1 MKKVLPVL
9 LAVVLM
15 LSLSVSAFAANLT
28 PSVNKTVV
36 KAGEAVTVTVTLD
49 KDIEKAISVSYKLR
63 YDANLFTVDTEN
75 YVSLCDGGEV
85 TVSEPKTDAKGTYVS
100 ISTMDTKSK
109 GQTLKAGDFVAVT
122 FTAKKDVTEQQATFT
137 AEYEN
142 SMDTSYGP
150 IAGMGAGP
158 AATVT
163 VTRDYSVTLPEGFNG
178 AATVGHG
185 EDYTFTAQQDPHY
198 DYSFTGST
206 MGGSDVTV
214 IDNGDG
220 SFKVSKVTGNLV
232 IVSNR
237 TAKTYT
243 VTVTGTGAAD
253 ATAAATAAY
262 ATDYTFTLNKDANY
276 DYTVA
281 VTIGGQSC
289 TPALAADGKTY
300 TIPGTSITGNIVI
313 HVTKTQKAP
322 TTTAISFTGSG
333 SGDVAG
339 GKSQTATNG
348 QDFTFTVDEKEGYT
362 YTVKLGNE
370 TLTKADGRYTIP
382 GAKLTGTALTVTVEK
397 TEKLPEI
404 MTTTISFTGS
414 GSGDV
419 AGDMSQTAENG
430 EDFTFTVDEKEGYTY
445 TVKLGNEILTKVN
458 GQYTIPGARLTGA
471 ALTVTVEKTEK
482 TPEITTTAIG
492 FVGSG
497 SGDVDGGKDQTAT
510 NGTDFTF
517 TVNEKEGYTYTV
529 KLDGETLTAN
539 ADGSCT
545 IPGAKI
551 TGTALTVTVEK
562 TGKLPEIT
570 TTTIGFTGSGSGDVA
585 GGTSQTAENGEDFT
599 FTVDEKEGYTYTVK
613 LGNEILTKANGKYTI
628 PGAKLTGTALTVT
641 VEKTAKLPE
650 ITTTTIGFVGSGSG
664 DVAGGTS
671 QTATNGTD
679 FTFTVDEKE
688 GYTYTVKLGNETLTK
703 TNGQYTIPGAK
714 LTGAA
719 LTVTV
724 EKTAK
729 TGEKPLPTPVGPKPE
744 KPEKPSE
751 PGTTE
756 PTEPGTTEPTKP
768 AHSFDDVPAGA
779 YYEEA
784 VAWAA
789 EKGITEG
796 TSATTFAPKALCT
809 RAQVVTFLWRAAGCP
824 EPQNAGSFA
833 DVMAGSYYAKAV
845 AWAIENG
852 ITGGTGDGMFSPDAV
867 CTRAQAVTFLY
878 RASAAPAVD
887 GSSSFSDV
895 DADAYYM
902 VAVRWAEQN
911 GITGGIGGGLFG
923 SDLDCTREQIVTF
936 IFRMMAD

>member
-15 LSLSVSAFAANLT
+15 LSLSVGVFAANLT

-36 KAGEAVTVTVTLD
+36 KAGETVTVALSLGE
-49 KDIEKAISVSYKLR
+49 DIGDVITIAYKL
-63 YDANLFTVDTEN
+63 YFDASLFDITSSESKVVGSTVTMSTVRTNATGSYVNL
-75 YVSLCDGGEV
+75 
-85 TVSEPKTDAKGTYVS
+85 
-100 ISTMDTKSK
+100 STMDTTSQ
-109 GQTLKAGDFVAVT
+109 GQTLKAGGFAEVT
-122 FTAKKDVTEQQATFT
+122 FTAKADATGQQASFT
-137 AEYEN
+137 AEFESCMLN
-142 SMDTSYGP
+142 DFTLVTH
-150 IAGMGAGP
+150 GAGP

-163 VTRDYSVTLPEGFNG
+163 VTRDYSVTLPEGFTG

-206 MGGSDVTV
+206 MGDSEVTV
-214 IDNGDG
+214 VNNGNG
-220 SFKVSKVTGNLV
+220 SFKVTGVTGNLV
-232 IVSNR
+232 IRSDR
-237 TAKTYT
+237 TPKTYT

-253 ATAAATAAY
+253 ATAAATADY
-262 ATDYTFTLNKDANY
+262 DTDYIFTLNKAEGY

-281 VTIGGQSC
+281 ATVGGRSC

-322 TTTAISFTGSG
+322 TTTAITFTGTG

-339 GKSQTATNG
+339 GKDQTATNG
-348 QDFTFTVDEKEGYT
+348 TDFTFAINEEAGYT
-362 YTVKLGNE
+362 YTVKLGGE
-370 TLTKADGRYTIP
+370 TLTKVNGQYTIP

-404 MTTTISFTGS
+404 
-414 GSGDV
+414 
-419 AGDMSQTAENG
+419 
-430 EDFTFTVDEKEGYTY
+430 
-445 TVKLGNEILTKVN
+445 
-458 GQYTIPGARLTGA
+458 
-471 ALTVTVEKTEK
+471 
-482 TPEITTTAIG
+482 
-492 FVGSG
+492 
-497 SGDVDGGKDQTAT
+497 
-510 NGTDFTF
+510 
-517 TVNEKEGYTYTV
+517 
-529 KLDGETLTAN
+529 
-539 ADGSCT
+539 
-545 IPGAKI
+545 
-551 TGTALTVTVEK
+551 
-562 TGKLPEIT
+562 T
-570 TTTIGFTGSGSGDVA
+570 TTTIGFTG
-585 GGTSQTAENGEDFT
+585 F
-599 FTVDEKEGYTYTVK
+599 
-613 LGNEILTKANGKYTI
+613 
-628 PGAKLTGTALTVT
+628 
-641 VEKTAKLPE
+641 
-650 ITTTTIGFVGSGSG
+650 GSG

-688 GYTYTVKLGNETLTK
+688 GYTYTVKLGDEILTK
-703 TNGQYTIPGAK
+703 ADGRYTIPGAK
-714 LTGAA
+714 LTGTA

-724 EKTAK
+724 EKTGKLPEITTTTIGFVGSGSGDVDGGKSQTAENGEDFTFTVDEKEGYTYTVKLGDEILTKADGRYTIPGAKLTGTALTVTVEKTGKLPEITTTTIGFVGSGSGDVDGGKSQTAENGEDFTFTVDEKEGYTYTVKLGGETLTKVNGRYTIPGAKLTGTALTVTVEKTGK

-751 PGTTE
+751 PS
-756 PTEPGTTEPTKP
+756 TTEPTKP

-784 VAWAA
+784 VAWAV

-833 DVMAGSYYAKAV
+833 DVTAGSYYAKAV

-902 VAVRWAEQN
+902 AAVRWAEQN

>member
-9 LAVVLM
+9 LAMLLM
-15 LSLSVSAFAANLT
+15 FSLSVSAFAASMT
-28 PSVNKTVV
+28 PRVDKDSI
-36 KAGEAVTVTVTLD
+36 KAGEQVTVTVSLD
-49 KDIEKAISVSYKLR
+49 EAVINVWTVSYRLYFNADLFEYVSKTSLCSNGVNISVSR
-63 YDANLFTVDTEN
+63 
-75 YVSLCDGGEV
+75 
-85 TVSEPKTDAKGTYVS
+85 PKTDSEGTYVNFS
-100 ISTMDTKSK
+100 CMDEESEGITLPK
-109 GQTLKAGDFVAVT
+109 GDIVALTFAVKAEVNAV
-122 FTAKKDVTEQQATFT
+122 QAASFR
-137 AEYEN
+137 AAYEN
-142 SMDTSYGP
+142 
-150 IAGMGAGP
+150 GMASGGDPVSGLGAGP

-163 VTRDYSVTLPEGFNG
+163 VTRDYSVTLPEGFDG

-198 DYSFTGST
+198 DYSFAGST
-206 MGGSDVTV
+206 MGGQSVSVSKND
-214 IDNGDG
+214 DG
-220 SFKVSKVTGNLV
+220 SFTVSNVTGDL
-232 IVSNR
+232 IIRSDR
-237 TAKTYT
+237 TPKTYT
-243 VTVTGTGAAD
+243 VTVTGNGAAD

-262 ATDYTFTLNKDANY
+262 ATDYTFTLNKDASY

-281 VTIGGQSC
+281 VTIGGKSC

-322 TTTAISFTGSG
+322 TTTAITFTGSG

-339 GKSQTATNG
+339 GK
-348 QDFTFTVDEKEGYT
+348 D
-362 YTVKLGNE
+362 
-370 TLTKADGRYTIP
+370 
-382 GAKLTGTALTVTVEK
+382 
-397 TEKLPEI
+397 
-404 MTTTISFTGS
+404 
-414 GSGDV
+414 
-419 AGDMSQTAENG
+419 QTAENG

-445 TVKLGNEILTKVN
+445 TVKLGDETLTKANGKYTIPGARLTGAALTVTVEKTEKLPEITTTAISFTGSGSGDVAGGKSQTAENGKDFTFTVDEKEGYTYTVKLGNETLTKTN

-482 TPEITTTAIG
+482 TPEITTT
-492 FVGSG
+492 
-497 SGDVDGGKDQTAT
+497 
-510 NGTDFTF
+510 
-517 TVNEKEGYTYTV
+517 
-529 KLDGETLTAN
+529 
-539 ADGSCT
+539 T
-545 IPGAKI
+545 ISF
-551 TGTALTVTVEK
+551 TGT
-562 TGKLPEIT
+562 
-570 TTTIGFTGSGSGDVA
+570 
-585 GGTSQTAENGEDFT
+585 
-599 FTVDEKEGYTYTVK
+599 
-613 LGNEILTKANGKYTI
+613 
-628 PGAKLTGTALTVT
+628 
-641 VEKTAKLPE
+641 
-650 ITTTTIGFVGSGSG
+650 GSG

-714 LTGAA
+714 LTGTA

-724 EKTAK
+724 EKTGK

-833 DVMAGSYYAKAV
+833 DVTAGSYYAKAV

-878 RASAAPAVD
+878 RASSAADAS
-887 GSSSFSDV
+887 GSTSFSDV
-895 DADAYYM
+895 DADAYYAA
-902 VAVRWAEQN
+902 AVRWAEQN

>member
-15 LSLSVSAFAANLT
+15 LSLSVSAFAASMT
-28 PSVNKTVV
+28 PSVDKTSI
-36 KAGEAVTVTVTLD
+36 KAGEQVTVTLSLD
-49 KDIEKAISVSYKLR
+49 EDIGDVLTIAYKL
-63 YDANLFTVDTEN
+63 YFDASLFDITSSESKVVGG
-75 YVSLCDGGEV
+75 YVTMS
-85 TVSEPKTDAKGTYVS
+85 TIKTNAKGSYVNL
-100 ISTMDTKSK
+100 STMDTTSQ
-109 GQTLKAGDFVAVT
+109 GQTLKAGDFAQVT
-122 FTAKKDVTEQQATFT
+122 FTAKADAAPGQAAFT
-137 AEYEN
+137 AEFEN
-142 SMDTSYGP
+142 CMLNDYTCP
-150 IAGMGAGP
+150 THGAGP

-163 VTRDYSVTLPEGFNG
+163 VTRDYSVTLPEGFTG

-206 MGGSDVTV
+206 MGGDAATV
-214 IDNGDG
+214 VNNGDG
-220 SFKVSKVTGNLV
+220 TFKVTGVTGNLV
-232 IVSNR
+232 IHSNR
-237 TAKTYT
+237 TPKTYT

-253 ATAAATAAY
+253 AAAVATAAY

-281 VTIGGQSC
+281 ATIGGKDC

-322 TTTAISFTGSG
+322 A
-333 SGDVAG
+333 
-339 GKSQTATNG
+339 
-348 QDFTFTVDEKEGYT
+348 
-362 YTVKLGNE
+362 
-370 TLTKADGRYTIP
+370 
-382 GAKLTGTALTVTVEK
+382 
-397 TEKLPEI
+397 
-404 MTTTISFTGS
+404 
-414 GSGDV
+414 
-419 AGDMSQTAENG
+419 
-430 EDFTFTVDEKEGYTY
+430 
-445 TVKLGNEILTKVN
+445 
-458 GQYTIPGARLTGA
+458 
-471 ALTVTVEKTEK
+471 
-482 TPEITTTAIG
+482 
-492 FVGSG
+492 
-497 SGDVDGGKDQTAT
+497 
-510 NGTDFTF
+510 
-517 TVNEKEGYTYTV
+517 
-529 KLDGETLTAN
+529 
-539 ADGSCT
+539 
-545 IPGAKI
+545 
-551 TGTALTVTVEK
+551 
-562 TGKLPEIT
+562 
-570 TTTIGFTGSGSGDVA
+570 TTTIGFTGSGSSDVA
-585 GGTSQTAENGEDFT
+585 GGTSQTAENGKDFT

-613 LGNEILTKANGKYTI
+613 LGNEILTKANGQYTI
-628 PGAKLTGTALTVT
+628 PGARLTGTALTVT
-641 VEKTAKLPE
+641 VEKTEKLPE
-650 ITTTTIGFVGSGSG
+650 ITTTTIGFTGSGSG
-664 DVAGGTS
+664 DVAGGKD

-679 FTFTVDEKE
+679 FTFTIDEKA

-714 LTGAA
+714 ITGTALTVTVEKTEKAPEITTTTIGFVGSGSGDVDGGKSQTAENGKDFTFTVDEKEGYTYTVKLGDETLTKTNGQYTIPAAKLTGTA

-833 DVMAGSYYAKAV
+833 DVTAGSYYAKAV

-902 VAVRWAEQN
+902 AAVRWAEQNGITGGIGDGMFSPDAVCTRAQAVTFLYRASAAPAVDGSSSFSDVDADAYYMAAVRWAEQN

>member
-15 LSLSVSAFAANLT
+15 LSLSVSAFAASMT
-28 PSVNKTVV
+28 PRVDKDSI
-36 KAGEAVTVTVTLD
+36 KAGEQVTVTVSLD
-49 KDIEKAISVSYKLR
+49 EAVINVWTVSYRLYFNADLFEYVSKTSLCSNGVNISVSR
-63 YDANLFTVDTEN
+63 
-75 YVSLCDGGEV
+75 
-85 TVSEPKTDAKGTYVS
+85 PKTDSEGTYVNFS
-100 ISTMDTKSK
+100 CMDEESEGITLPK
-109 GQTLKAGDFVAVT
+109 GDIVALTFAVKAEVNAV
-122 FTAKKDVTEQQATFT
+122 QAASFR
-137 AEYEN
+137 AAYEN
-142 SMDTSYGP
+142 
-150 IAGMGAGP
+150 GMASGGDPVSGLGAGP

-206 MGGSDVTV
+206 MGDSEVTV
-214 IDNGDG
+214 VNNGNG
-220 SFKVSKVTGNLV
+220 TFKVTGVTGNLV
-232 IVSNR
+232 IRSDR
-237 TAKTYT
+237 TPKTYT
-243 VTVTGTGAAD
+243 VTVTGNGAAD
-253 ATAAATAAY
+253 ATAAAMAAY

-281 VTIGGQSC
+281 ATIGGQSC

-322 TTTAISFTGSG
+322 TTTAITFTGSG

-339 GKSQTATNG
+339 GTNQTATNG
-348 QDFTFTVDEKEGYT
+348 QDFTFTINEKAGYT
-362 YTVKLGNE
+362 YTVKLGGE
-370 TLTKADGRYTIP
+370 TLTKANGGYTIP
-382 GAKLTGTALTVTVEK
+382 AERLTGTALTVTVEK
-397 TEKLPEI
+397 TEK
-404 MTTTISFTGS
+404 T
-414 GSGDV
+414 
-419 AGDMSQTAENG
+419 
-430 EDFTFTVDEKEGYTY
+430 
-445 TVKLGNEILTKVN
+445 
-458 GQYTIPGARLTGA
+458 
-471 ALTVTVEKTEK
+471 
-482 TPEITTTAIG
+482 
-492 FVGSG
+492 
-497 SGDVDGGKDQTAT
+497 
-510 NGTDFTF
+510 
-517 TVNEKEGYTYTV
+517 
-529 KLDGETLTAN
+529 
-539 ADGSCT
+539 
-545 IPGAKI
+545 
-551 TGTALTVTVEK
+551 
-562 TGKLPEIT
+562 PEIT

-585 GGTSQTAENGEDFT
+585 GGKD
-599 FTVDEKEGYTYTVK
+599 
-613 LGNEILTKANGKYTI
+613 
-628 PGAKLTGTALTVT
+628 
-641 VEKTAKLPE
+641 
-650 ITTTTIGFVGSGSG
+650 
-664 DVAGGTS
+664 

-688 GYTYTVKLGNETLTK
+688 GYTYTVKLGDETLTK
-703 TNGQYTIPGAK
+703 VNGQYTIPGAK
-714 LTGAA
+714 LTGTA

-724 EKTAK
+724 EK

-796 TSATTFAPKALCT
+796 TSANTFAPKALCT

-833 DVMAGSYYAKAV
+833 DVTAGSYYAKAV

-878 RASAAPAVD
+878 RASSAADAS
-887 GSSSFSDV
+887 GSTSFSDV
-895 DADAYYM
+895 DADAYYAA
-902 VAVRWAEQN
+902 AVRWAEQN

>member
-15 LSLSVSAFAANLT
+15 LSLSVSAFAASMT
-28 PSVNKTVV
+28 PSVDKTSI
-36 KAGEAVTVTVTLD
+36 KAGEQVTVTLSLD
-49 KDIEKAISVSYKLR
+49 ENIEDVISIAYKL
-63 YDANLFTVDTEN
+63 YFDASLFDYTSKKNLSDIT
-75 YVSLCDGGEV
+75 V
-85 TVSEPKTDAKGTYVS
+85 TVSKVNTDAKGSYVKV
-100 ISTMDTKSK
+100 STMDTESE
-109 GQTLKAGDFVAVT
+109 GQTLKAGGFVEVT
-122 FTAKKDVTEQQATFT
+122 FTAKKDITKQQTTFT
-137 AEYEN
+137 AEFENCMVIKDNGDGTYEFPN
-142 SMDTSYGP
+142 QTH
-150 IAGMGAGP
+150 GAGP

-163 VTRDYSVTLPEGFNG
+163 VTRDYSVTLPEGFTG

-198 DYSFTGST
+198 DYSFAGST
-206 MGGSDVTV
+206 MGGQSVTV
-214 IDNGDG
+214 SKNDDG
-220 SFKVSKVTGNLV
+220 SFTVSNVTGNLV
-232 IVSNR
+232 IHSDR
-237 TAKTYT
+237 TPKTYT

-262 ATDYTFTLNKDANY
+262 VTDYTFTLDKDDGY

-281 VTIGGQSC
+281 VTIGGKDYN
-289 TPALAADGKTY
+289 PALAVDGKTY

-322 TTTAISFTGSG
+322 TTTTIGFTGSG

-339 GKSQTATNG
+339 GTSQTAENG
-348 QDFTFTVDEKEGYT
+348 KDFTFTVDEKEGYT

-370 TLTKADGRYTIP
+370 TLTMTNGQYTIP

-397 TEKLPEI
+397 T
-404 MTTTISFTGS
+404 G
-414 GSGDV
+414 
-419 AGDMSQTAENG
+419 
-430 EDFTFTVDEKEGYTY
+430 
-445 TVKLGNEILTKVN
+445 
-458 GQYTIPGARLTGA
+458 
-471 ALTVTVEKTEK
+471 
-482 TPEITTTAIG
+482 
-492 FVGSG
+492 
-497 SGDVDGGKDQTAT
+497 
-510 NGTDFTF
+510 
-517 TVNEKEGYTYTV
+517 
-529 KLDGETLTAN
+529 
-539 ADGSCT
+539 
-545 IPGAKI
+545 
-551 TGTALTVTVEK
+551 
-562 TGKLPEIT
+562 
-570 TTTIGFTGSGSGDVA
+570 
-585 GGTSQTAENGEDFT
+585 
-599 FTVDEKEGYTYTVK
+599 
-613 LGNEILTKANGKYTI
+613 
-628 PGAKLTGTALTVT
+628 
-641 VEKTAKLPE
+641 
-650 ITTTTIGFVGSGSG
+650 
-664 DVAGGTS
+664 
-671 QTATNGTD
+671 
-679 FTFTVDEKE
+679 
-688 GYTYTVKLGNETLTK
+688 
-703 TNGQYTIPGAK
+703 
-714 LTGAA
+714 
-719 LTVTV
+719 
-724 EKTAK
+724 K

-833 DVMAGSYYAKAV
+833 DVTAGSYYAKAV

-902 VAVRWAEQN
+902 AAVRWAEQN

>member
-15 LSLSVSAFAANLT
+15 LSLSVSAFAASMT
-28 PSVNKTVV
+28 PRVDKDSI
-36 KAGEAVTVTVTLD
+36 KAGEQVTVTLSLD
-49 KDIEKAISVSYKLR
+49 EAVINVWTVSYRLYFNADLFEYVSKTSLCSNGVNISVSR
-63 YDANLFTVDTEN
+63 
-75 YVSLCDGGEV
+75 
-85 TVSEPKTDAKGTYVS
+85 PKTDSEGTYVNFS
-100 ISTMDTKSK
+100 CMDEESEGITLPK
-109 GQTLKAGDFVAVT
+109 GDIVALTFAAKAEVNAV
-122 FTAKKDVTEQQATFT
+122 QAASFR
-137 AEYEN
+137 AAYEN
-142 SMDTSYGP
+142 GMASGGDP
-150 IAGMGAGP
+150 ISGLGAGP

-163 VTRDYSVTLPEGFNG
+163 VTRDYSVTLPEGFTG

-198 DYSFTGST
+198 DYSFAGST
-206 MGGSDVTV
+206 MGDSEVTV
-214 IDNGDG
+214 VNNGNG
-220 SFKVSKVTGNLV
+220 TFKVTGVTGNL
-232 IVSNR
+232 IICSNR
-237 TAKTYT
+237 TPKTYT

-253 ATAAATAAY
+253 ATAAATADY
-262 ATDYTFTLNKDANY
+262 ATDYSFTLNKDANY

-281 VTIGGQSC
+281 VTIGGRSC

-322 TTTAISFTGSG
+322 TTTAITFTGSG
-333 SGDVAG
+333 SGNVDG
-339 GKSQTATNG
+339 GTSQTATNG
-348 QDFTFTVDEKEGYT
+348 QDFTFTIDEEAGYT
-362 YTVKLGNE
+362 YTVKLGEE
-370 TLTKADGRYTIP
+370 TLTKA
-382 GAKLTGTALTVTVEK
+382 
-397 TEKLPEI
+397 
-404 MTTTISFTGS
+404 
-414 GSGDV
+414 
-419 AGDMSQTAENG
+419 
-430 EDFTFTVDEKEGYTY
+430 
-445 TVKLGNEILTKVN
+445 N

-471 ALTVTVEKTEK
+471 ALTVTVEKTE
-482 TPEITTTAIG
+482 
-492 FVGSG
+492 
-497 SGDVDGGKDQTAT
+497 
-510 NGTDFTF
+510 
-517 TVNEKEGYTYTV
+517 
-529 KLDGETLTAN
+529 
-539 ADGSCT
+539 
-545 IPGAKI
+545 
-551 TGTALTVTVEK
+551 
-562 TGKLPEIT
+562 
-570 TTTIGFTGSGSGDVA
+570 
-585 GGTSQTAENGEDFT
+585 
-599 FTVDEKEGYTYTVK
+599 
-613 LGNEILTKANGKYTI
+613 
-628 PGAKLTGTALTVT
+628 
-641 VEKTAKLPE
+641 
-650 ITTTTIGFVGSGSG
+650 
-664 DVAGGTS
+664 
-671 QTATNGTD
+671 
-679 FTFTVDEKE
+679 
-688 GYTYTVKLGNETLTK
+688 
-703 TNGQYTIPGAK
+703 
-714 LTGAA
+714 
-719 LTVTV
+719 
-724 EKTAK
+724 K

-796 TSATTFAPKALCT
+796 TSANTFAPKALCT

-833 DVMAGSYYAKAV
+833 DVTAGSYYAKAV

-902 VAVRWAEQN
+902 AAVRWAEQN

>member
-9 LAVVLM
+9 LAMLLM
-15 LSLSVSAFAANLT
+15 FSLSVSAFAANLT
-28 PSVNKTVV
+28 PSADKTTV
-36 KAGEAVTVTVTLD
+36 KAGETVTVALSLD
-49 KDIEKAISVSYKLR
+49 EDIRDVVTIAYKL
-63 YDANLFTVDTEN
+63 YFDASLFDITSSESKVVGSTVTMSTVRTNATGSYVNL
-75 YVSLCDGGEV
+75 
-85 TVSEPKTDAKGTYVS
+85 
-100 ISTMDTKSK
+100 STMDTTSQ
-109 GQTLKAGDFVAVT
+109 GQTLKAGGFAEVT
-122 FTAKKDVTEQQATFT
+122 FTAKADATGQQASFT
-137 AEYEN
+137 AEFESCMLN
-142 SMDTSYGP
+142 DFTLVTH
-150 IAGMGAGP
+150 GAGP

-163 VTRDYSVTLPEGFNG
+163 VTRDYSVTLPEGFTG

-206 MGGSDVTV
+206 MGGQSVSVSKND
-214 IDNGDG
+214 DG
-220 SFKVSKVTGNLV
+220 SFKVTGVTGNL
-232 IVSNR
+232 IIRSDR
-237 TAKTYT
+237 TPKTYT
-243 VTVTGTGAAD
+243 VTVTGNGAAD

-262 ATDYTFTLNKDANY
+262 ATDYTFTLNKDASY

-322 TTTAISFTGSG
+322 TTTAITFTGSG

-339 GKSQTATNG
+339 DTSQTATNG
-348 QDFTFTVDEKEGYT
+348 TDFTFTVDEKEGYT

-370 TLTKADGRYTIP
+370 TLTKANGGYTIPAERLTGTALTVSVEKTEKTPEITTTTIGFTGSGSGDVAGGTSQTATNGTDFTFTINEEAGYTYTVKLGGETLTKANGRYTIP

-404 MTTTISFTGS
+404 
-414 GSGDV
+414 
-419 AGDMSQTAENG
+419 
-430 EDFTFTVDEKEGYTY
+430 
-445 TVKLGNEILTKVN
+445 
-458 GQYTIPGARLTGA
+458 
-471 ALTVTVEKTEK
+471 
-482 TPEITTTAIG
+482 TTTAIG

-497 SGDVDGGKDQTAT
+497 SSDVAGSTNQTAT
-510 NGTDFTF
+510 NG
-517 TVNEKEGYTYTV
+517 
-529 KLDGETLTAN
+529 
-539 ADGSCT
+539 
-545 IPGAKI
+545 
-551 TGTALTVTVEK
+551 
-562 TGKLPEIT
+562 
-570 TTTIGFTGSGSGDVA
+570 
-585 GGTSQTAENGEDFT
+585 QDFT

-628 PGAKLTGTALTVT
+628 PGARLTGTALTVT
-641 VEKTAKLPE
+641 VEKT
-650 ITTTTIGFVGSGSG
+650 G
-664 DVAGGTS
+664 
-671 QTATNGTD
+671 
-679 FTFTVDEKE
+679 
-688 GYTYTVKLGNETLTK
+688 
-703 TNGQYTIPGAK
+703 
-714 LTGAA
+714 
-719 LTVTV
+719 
-724 EKTAK
+724 K

-744 KPEKPSE
+744 KPEKPSK

-833 DVMAGSYYAKAV
+833 DVTAGSYYAKAV

-902 VAVRWAEQN
+902 AAVRWAEQN

>member
-15 LSLSVSAFAANLT
+15 LSLSVGAFAANLT

-36 KAGEAVTVTVTLD
+36 KAGETVTVALSLGE
-49 KDIEKAISVSYKLR
+49 DIGDVITIAYKL
-63 YDANLFTVDTEN
+63 YFDASLFDITSSESKVVGSTVTMSTVRTNATGSYVNL
-75 YVSLCDGGEV
+75 
-85 TVSEPKTDAKGTYVS
+85 
-100 ISTMDTKSK
+100 STMDTTSQ
-109 GQTLKAGDFVAVT
+109 GQTLKAGGFAEVT
-122 FTAKKDVTEQQATFT
+122 FTAKADATGQQASFT
-137 AEYEN
+137 AEFESCMLN
-142 SMDTSYGP
+142 DFTLVTH
-150 IAGMGAGP
+150 GAGP

-163 VTRDYSVTLPEGFNG
+163 VTRDYSVTLPEGFTG

-185 EDYTFTAQQDPHY
+185 KDYTFTAQQDPHY

-206 MGGSDVTV
+206 MGGSEVTV
-214 IDNGDG
+214 INNGNG
-220 SFKVSKVTGNLV
+220 TFKVTGVTGNL
-232 IVSNR
+232 IICSNR
-237 TAKTYT
+237 TPKTYT
-243 VTVTGTGAAD
+243 VTVTGNGAAD
-253 ATAAATAAY
+253 ATAAATADY
-262 ATDYTFTLNKDANY
+262 ATNYIFTLNKAAGY

-281 VTIGGQSC
+281 ATIGGKDC
-289 TPALAADGKTY
+289 TPALAADGETY

-322 TTTAISFTGSG
+322 TTTAITFTGTG

-339 GKSQTATNG
+339 GTSQTATNG
-348 QDFTFTVDEKEGYT
+348 TDFTFTVDEKEGYT
-362 YTVKLGNE
+362 YTVKLGGE
-370 TLTKADGRYTIP
+370 T
-382 GAKLTGTALTVTVEK
+382 
-397 TEKLPEI
+397 
-404 MTTTISFTGS
+404 
-414 GSGDV
+414 
-419 AGDMSQTAENG
+419 
-430 EDFTFTVDEKEGYTY
+430 
-445 TVKLGNEILTKVN
+445 LTKVN

-482 TPEITTTAIG
+482 TPEITTT
-492 FVGSG
+492 
-497 SGDVDGGKDQTAT
+497 
-510 NGTDFTF
+510 
-517 TVNEKEGYTYTV
+517 
-529 KLDGETLTAN
+529 
-539 ADGSCT
+539 
-545 IPGAKI
+545 
-551 TGTALTVTVEK
+551 
-562 TGKLPEIT
+562 
-570 TTTIGFTGSGSGDVA
+570 TIGFT
-585 GGTSQTAENGEDFT
+585 
-599 FTVDEKEGYTYTVK
+599 
-613 LGNEILTKANGKYTI
+613 
-628 PGAKLTGTALTVT
+628 
-641 VEKTAKLPE
+641 
-650 ITTTTIGFVGSGSG
+650 GSGSG

-688 GYTYTVKLGNETLTK
+688 GYTYTVKLGGETLTK
-703 TNGQYTIPGAK
+703 VNGQYTIPGAR

-724 EKTAK
+724 EKTEKTPEITTTTIGFTGSGSGDVAGGTSQTATNGTDFTFTVDEKEGYTYTVKLGDETLTKADGRYTIPGARLTGAALTVTVEKTGK

-833 DVMAGSYYAKAV
+833 DVTAGSYYAKAV

-902 VAVRWAEQN
+902 AAVRWAEQN

>member
-15 LSLSVSAFAANLT
+15 LSLSVSAFAASMT
-28 PSVNKTVV
+28 PRVDKDSI
-36 KAGEAVTVTVTLD
+36 KAGEQVTVTVSLD
-49 KDIEKAISVSYKLR
+49 EAVINVWTVSYRLYFNADLFEYVSKTSLCSNGVNISVSR
-63 YDANLFTVDTEN
+63 
-75 YVSLCDGGEV
+75 
-85 TVSEPKTDAKGTYVS
+85 PKTDSEGTYVNFS
-100 ISTMDTKSK
+100 CMDEESEGITLPK
-109 GQTLKAGDFVAVT
+109 GDIVALTFAVKAEVNAV
-122 FTAKKDVTEQQATFT
+122 QAASFR
-137 AEYEN
+137 AAYEN
-142 SMDTSYGP
+142 
-150 IAGMGAGP
+150 GMASGGDPVSGLGAGP

-163 VTRDYSVTLPEGFNG
+163 VTRDYSVTLPEGFTG

-198 DYSFTGST
+198 DYSFAGST
-206 MGGSDVTV
+206 MGGSEVTV
-214 IDNGDG
+214 VNNGNG
-220 SFKVSKVTGNLV
+220 SFTVRGVTGNLV
-232 IVSNR
+232 IHADR
-237 TAKTYT
+237 TPKTYT
-243 VTVTGTGAAD
+243 VTVTGNGAAD
-253 ATAAATAAY
+253 ATAAATADY
-262 ATDYTFTLNKDANY
+262 ATNYIFTLNKAAGY

-281 VTIGGQSC
+281 ATIGGKDC

-300 TIPGTSITGNIVI
+300 TIPGTNITGNIEI
-313 HVTKTQKAP
+313 NVTKTVKIP
-322 TTTAISFTGSG
+322 ENTTVSFTGNG

-339 GKSQTATNG
+339 GTSQTATNG
-348 QDFTFTVDEKEGYT
+348 TDFTFTVDEKEGYT
-362 YTVKLGNE
+362 YTVKLGDE
-370 TLTKADGRYTIP
+370 TLTKTNGQYTIP

-397 TEKLPEI
+397 TEK
-404 MTTTISFTGS
+404 T
-414 GSGDV
+414 
-419 AGDMSQTAENG
+419 
-430 EDFTFTVDEKEGYTY
+430 
-445 TVKLGNEILTKVN
+445 
-458 GQYTIPGARLTGA
+458 
-471 ALTVTVEKTEK
+471 
-482 TPEITTTAIG
+482 
-492 FVGSG
+492 
-497 SGDVDGGKDQTAT
+497 
-510 NGTDFTF
+510 
-517 TVNEKEGYTYTV
+517 
-529 KLDGETLTAN
+529 
-539 ADGSCT
+539 
-545 IPGAKI
+545 
-551 TGTALTVTVEK
+551 
-562 TGKLPEIT
+562 PEIT

-585 GGTSQTAENGEDFT
+585 GGKD
-599 FTVDEKEGYTYTVK
+599 
-613 LGNEILTKANGKYTI
+613 
-628 PGAKLTGTALTVT
+628 
-641 VEKTAKLPE
+641 
-650 ITTTTIGFVGSGSG
+650 
-664 DVAGGTS
+664 

-703 TNGQYTIPGAK
+703 TNGQYTIPGAR

-724 EKTAK
+724 EKTEK

-768 AHSFDDVPAGA
+768 AHSFDDVPTGA

-833 DVMAGSYYAKAV
+833 DVTAGSYYAKAV

-902 VAVRWAEQN
+902 AAVRWAEQN

>member
-9 LAVVLM
+9 LAMLLM
-15 LSLSVSAFAANLT
+15 FSLSVSAFAANLT
-28 PSVNKTVV
+28 PSADKTTV
-36 KAGEAVTVTVTLD
+36 KAGETVTVTLSLD
-49 KDIEKAISVSYKLR
+49 ETITKVTTIAYKL
-63 YDANLFTVDTEN
+63 YYNADLFTIDVDNDCE
-75 YVSLCDGGEV
+75 SLCALPAYV
-85 TVSEPKTDAKGTYVS
+85 TVSEPKTEGNQTYVNA
-100 ISTMDTKSK
+100 STMDPTSR
-109 GQTLKAGDFVAVT
+109 GQTLNAGPIVKLT
-122 FTAKKDVTEQQATFT
+122 FTAKANITPQEASFT
-137 AEYEN
+137 AAFEN
-142 SMDTSYGP
+142 CRLSDNTYPTHGV
-150 IAGMGAGP
+150 GP
-158 AATVT
+158 AVTVT
-163 VTRDYSVTLPEGFNG
+163 VTRDYSVTLPEGFTG

-198 DYSFTGST
+198 DYSFAGST
-206 MGGSDVTV
+206 MGDSEVTV
-214 IDNGDG
+214 VNNGNG
-220 SFKVSKVTGNLV
+220 TFKVTGVTGNL
-232 IVSNR
+232 IICSNR
-237 TAKTYT
+237 TPKTYT
-243 VTVTGTGAAD
+243 VTVTGNGAAD
-253 ATAAATAAY
+253 ATAAATADY
-262 ATDYTFTLNKDANY
+262 ATNYIFTLNKAAGY

-281 VTIGGQSC
+281 ATIGGKDC
-289 TPALAADGKTY
+289 TPALAADGETY
-300 TIPGTSITGNIVI
+300 TILGTSITGNIVI

-322 TTTAISFTGSG
+322 TTTAITFTGSG
-333 SGDVAG
+333 SGDVADG
-339 GKSQTATNG
+339 PNQTAT
-348 QDFTFTVDEKEGYT
+348 
-362 YTVKLGNE
+362 
-370 TLTKADGRYTIP
+370 
-382 GAKLTGTALTVTVEK
+382 
-397 TEKLPEI
+397 
-404 MTTTISFTGS
+404 
-414 GSGDV
+414 
-419 AGDMSQTAENG
+419 
-430 EDFTFTVDEKEGYTY
+430 
-445 TVKLGNEILTKVN
+445 
-458 GQYTIPGARLTGA
+458 
-471 ALTVTVEKTEK
+471 
-482 TPEITTTAIG
+482 
-492 FVGSG
+492 
-497 SGDVDGGKDQTAT
+497 
-510 NGTDFTF
+510 
-517 TVNEKEGYTYTV
+517 
-529 KLDGETLTAN
+529 
-539 ADGSCT
+539 
-545 IPGAKI
+545 
-551 TGTALTVTVEK
+551 
-562 TGKLPEIT
+562 
-570 TTTIGFTGSGSGDVA
+570 
-585 GGTSQTAENGEDFT
+585 NGEDFT

-641 VEKTAKLPE
+641 VEKTEKTPE
-650 ITTTTIGFVGSGSG
+650 ITTTTIGFVGSGSS

-688 GYTYTVKLGNETLTK
+688 GYTYTVKLGNETLIK

-714 LTGAA
+714 LTGTA
-719 LTVTV
+719 LTVTVEKTEKLPEITTTTIGFTGSGSGDVAGGTTQTAENGTDFTFTVDEKEGYTYTVKLGNEILTKANGKYTIPGAKLTGTALIVTV

-833 DVMAGSYYAKAV
+833 DVTAGSYYAKAV

-878 RASAAPAVD
+878 RASSAADAS
-887 GSSSFSDV
+887 GSTSFSDV
-895 DADAYYM
+895 DADAYYAA
-902 VAVRWAEQN
+902 AVRWAEQN

>member
-15 LSLSVSAFAANLT
+15 LSLSVGAFAANLT

-36 KAGEAVTVTVTLD
+36 KAGETVTVALSLD
-49 KDIEKAISVSYKLR
+49 GDIGDVVTIAYKL
-63 YDANLFTVDTEN
+63 YFDASLFDITSSESKVVGSTVTMSTVRTNATGSYVNL
-75 YVSLCDGGEV
+75 
-85 TVSEPKTDAKGTYVS
+85 
-100 ISTMDTKSK
+100 STMDATSQ
-109 GQTLKAGDFVAVT
+109 GQTLKAGDFAQVT
-122 FTAKKDVTEQQATFT
+122 FTAKADAAPGQAAFT
-137 AEYEN
+137 AEFEN
-142 SMDTSYGP
+142 CMLNDFTLVTH
-150 IAGMGAGP
+150 GAGP
-158 AATVT
+158 AVTVT

-198 DYSFTGST
+198 DYSFAGST
-206 MGGSDVTV
+206 MGGQSVSVSKND
-214 IDNGDG
+214 DG
-220 SFKVSKVTGNLV
+220 SFKVTGVTGNLV
-232 IVSNR
+232 IRSNR
-237 TAKTYT
+237 TPKTYT

-262 ATDYTFTLNKDANY
+262 ATDYTFTLNKAADY

-281 VTIGGQSC
+281 VTVGGQSC

-322 TTTAISFTGSG
+322 TTTAITFTGSG
-333 SGDVAG
+333 SGDVADG
-339 GKSQTATNG
+339 PNQTATNG
-348 QDFTFTVDEKEGYT
+348 QDFTFAINEEAGYT
-362 YTVKLGNE
+362 YTVKLGGE
-370 TLTKADGRYTIP
+370 TLTKADGR
-382 GAKLTGTALTVTVEK
+382 
-397 TEKLPEI
+397 
-404 MTTTISFTGS
+404 
-414 GSGDV
+414 
-419 AGDMSQTAENG
+419 
-430 EDFTFTVDEKEGYTY
+430 
-445 TVKLGNEILTKVN
+445 
-458 GQYTIPGARLTGA
+458 YTIPGARLTGA

-482 TPEITTTAIG
+482 
-492 FVGSG
+492 
-497 SGDVDGGKDQTAT
+497 
-510 NGTDFTF
+510 
-517 TVNEKEGYTYTV
+517 
-529 KLDGETLTAN
+529 
-539 ADGSCT
+539 
-545 IPGAKI
+545 
-551 TGTALTVTVEK
+551 
-562 TGKLPEIT
+562 LPEIT
-570 TTTIGFTGSGSGDVA
+570 TTTISFT
-585 GGTSQTAENGEDFT
+585 
-599 FTVDEKEGYTYTVK
+599 
-613 LGNEILTKANGKYTI
+613 
-628 PGAKLTGTALTVT
+628 
-641 VEKTAKLPE
+641 
-650 ITTTTIGFVGSGSG
+650 GSGSG

-688 GYTYTVKLGNETLTK
+688 GYTYTVKLGGEILTA
-703 TNGQYTIPGAK
+703 NADGSYTIPGAK
-714 LTGAA
+714 LTGTA
-719 LTVTV
+719 LIVTV
-724 EKTAK
+724 EKTGK

-833 DVMAGSYYAKAV
+833 DVTAGSYYAKAV

-902 VAVRWAEQN
+902 AAVRWAEQN

>member
-36 KAGEAVTVTVTLD
+36 KAGETVTVALSLD
-49 KDIEKAISVSYKLR
+49 EDIGDVLTIAYKL
-63 YDANLFTVDTEN
+63 YFDASLFDITSSESKVVGGYVTMSTVKTNATGSYVNL
-75 YVSLCDGGEV
+75 
-85 TVSEPKTDAKGTYVS
+85 
-100 ISTMDTKSK
+100 STMDTTSE
-109 GQTLKAGDFVAVT
+109 GQTLKAGGFAEVT

-163 VTRDYSVTLPEGFNG
+163 VTRDYSVTLPEGFTG

-206 MGGSDVTV
+206 MGGQSVTV
-214 IDNGDG
+214 SKNDDG

-232 IVSNR
+232 IHSNR
-237 TAKTYT
+237 TPKIYT

-262 ATDYTFTLNKDANY
+262 ATDYTFTLNKAADY

-322 TTTAISFTGSG
+322 TTTAITFTGSG

-339 GKSQTATNG
+339 GTSKTATNG

-370 TLTKADGRYTIP
+370 TLTKT
-382 GAKLTGTALTVTVEK
+382 
-397 TEKLPEI
+397 
-404 MTTTISFTGS
+404 
-414 GSGDV
+414 
-419 AGDMSQTAENG
+419 
-430 EDFTFTVDEKEGYTY
+430 
-445 TVKLGNEILTKVN
+445 N
-458 GQYTIPGARLTGA
+458 GQYI
-471 ALTVTVEKTEK
+471 
-482 TPEITTTAIG
+482 
-492 FVGSG
+492 
-497 SGDVDGGKDQTAT
+497 
-510 NGTDFTF
+510 
-517 TVNEKEGYTYTV
+517 
-529 KLDGETLTAN
+529 
-539 ADGSCT
+539 

-551 TGTALTVTVEK
+551 TGTALIVTVEK
-562 TGKLPEIT
+562 T
-570 TTTIGFTGSGSGDVA
+570 
-585 GGTSQTAENGEDFT
+585 
-599 FTVDEKEGYTYTVK
+599 
-613 LGNEILTKANGKYTI
+613 
-628 PGAKLTGTALTVT
+628 
-641 VEKTAKLPE
+641 EKTPE

-664 DVAGGTS
+664 DVDGGKSQTAENGKDFTFKINKEAGYNYTVTLDGETLTANADGSYTIPGAKLTGTALIVTVEKTEKTPEITTTTISFTGSGSGDVAGGKD

-714 LTGAA
+714 LTGTA
-719 LTVTV
+719 LIVTV
-724 EKTAK
+724 EKTEK

-833 DVMAGSYYAKAV
+833 DVTAGSYYAKAV

-902 VAVRWAEQN
+902 AAVRWAEQN

>member
-15 LSLSVSAFAANLT
+15 LSLSVGAFAASMT
-28 PSVNKTVV
+28 PRVDKDSI
-36 KAGEAVTVTVTLD
+36 KAGEQVTVTVSLD
-49 KDIEKAISVSYKLR
+49 EAVINVWTVSYRLYFNADLFEYVSKTSLCSNGVNISVSR
-63 YDANLFTVDTEN
+63 
-75 YVSLCDGGEV
+75 
-85 TVSEPKTDAKGTYVS
+85 PKTDSEGTYVNFS
-100 ISTMDTKSK
+100 CMDEESEGITLPK
-109 GQTLKAGDFVAVT
+109 GDIVALTFAAKAEVNAV
-122 FTAKKDVTEQQATFT
+122 QAASFR
-137 AEYEN
+137 AAYEN
-142 SMDTSYGP
+142 GMASGGDP
-150 IAGMGAGP
+150 ISGLGAGP

-185 EDYTFTAQQDPHY
+185 KDYTFTAQQDPHY

-206 MGGSDVTV
+206 MGGNAVTV
-214 IDNGDG
+214 INNGDG

-232 IVSNR
+232 IHSNR
-237 TAKTYT
+237 TPKTYT

-253 ATAAATAAY
+253 AAAVATAAY

-281 VTIGGQSC
+281 VTIGGKSC

-300 TIPGTSITGNIVI
+300 TIAGTSITGNIVI

-322 TTTAISFTGSG
+322 TTTAITFTGSG
-333 SGDVAG
+333 SGDVADG
-339 GKSQTATNG
+339 PNQTATNG
-348 QDFTFTVDEKEGYT
+348 TDFTFTVDEKEGYT
-362 YTVKLGNE
+362 YTVKLGDE
-370 TLTKADGRYTIP
+370 TLTKANGQYTIP
-382 GAKLTGTALTVTVEK
+382 GAKLTGTALIVTVEK
-397 TEKLPEI
+397 TE
-404 MTTTISFTGS
+404 
-414 GSGDV
+414 
-419 AGDMSQTAENG
+419 
-430 EDFTFTVDEKEGYTY
+430 
-445 TVKLGNEILTKVN
+445 
-458 GQYTIPGARLTGA
+458 
-471 ALTVTVEKTEK
+471 
-482 TPEITTTAIG
+482 
-492 FVGSG
+492 
-497 SGDVDGGKDQTAT
+497 
-510 NGTDFTF
+510 
-517 TVNEKEGYTYTV
+517 
-529 KLDGETLTAN
+529 
-539 ADGSCT
+539 
-545 IPGAKI
+545 
-551 TGTALTVTVEK
+551 
-562 TGKLPEIT
+562 
-570 TTTIGFTGSGSGDVA
+570 
-585 GGTSQTAENGEDFT
+585 
-599 FTVDEKEGYTYTVK
+599 
-613 LGNEILTKANGKYTI
+613 
-628 PGAKLTGTALTVT
+628 
-641 VEKTAKLPE
+641 KLPE

-671 QTATNGTD
+671 QTATNGQDFTFAINEEAGYTYTVKLGGETLIKADGRYTIPGAKLTGTALIVTVEKTTKTPEITTTTIGFTGSGSGDVAGGTTQTAENGTD

-688 GYTYTVKLGNETLTK
+688 GYTYTVKLGDETLTK

-714 LTGAA
+714 LTGTA
-719 LTVTV
+719 LIVTV
-724 EKTAK
+724 EKTGK

-796 TSATTFAPKALCT
+796 TSANTFAPKALCT

-833 DVMAGSYYAKAV
+833 DVTAGSYYAKAV

-902 VAVRWAEQN
+902 AAVRWAEQN

>member
-15 LSLSVSAFAANLT
+15 LSLSVGAFAASMT
-28 PSVNKTVV
+28 PSVDKTVV
-36 KAGEAVTVTVTLD
+36 KAGETVTVALSLD
-49 KDIEKAISVSYKLR
+49 EDIGDVLTIAYKL
-63 YDANLFTVDTEN
+63 YFDASLFDITSSESKVVGG
-75 YVSLCDGGEV
+75 YVTMS
-85 TVSEPKTDAKGTYVS
+85 TIKTNAKGSYVNL
-100 ISTMDTKSK
+100 STMDTTSQ
-109 GQTLKAGDFVAVT
+109 GQTLKAGGFAEVT
-122 FTAKKDVTEQQATFT
+122 FTAKADAAPGQAAFT
-137 AEYEN
+137 AEFEN
-142 SMDTSYGP
+142 CMLNDYTCPTHS
-150 IAGMGAGP
+150 AGP
-158 AATVT
+158 AVTVT
-163 VTRDYSVTLPEGFNG
+163 VTRDYSVTLPEGFTG

-206 MGGSDVTV
+206 MGGNAVTV
-214 IDNGDG
+214 SKNDDG

-232 IVSNR
+232 ICSDR
-237 TAKTYT
+237 TPKTYT

-262 ATDYTFTLNKDANY
+262 ATDYTFTLNKAADY

-289 TPALAADGKTY
+289 TPTLAADGKTY

-313 HVTKTQKAP
+313 DVTKTQKAP
-322 TTTAISFTGSG
+322 ATTAISFTGSG
-333 SGDVAG
+333 SGDVDG
-339 GKSQTATNG
+339 GKSQTAENG
-348 QDFTFTVDEKEGYT
+348 KDFTFKINKEAGYN
-362 YTVKLGNE
+362 YTVTLDGE
-370 TLTKADGRYTIP
+370 TLTANADGSYTIP
-382 GAKLTGTALTVTVEK
+382 GAKITGT
-397 TEKLPEI
+397 
-404 MTTTISFTGS
+404 
-414 GSGDV
+414 
-419 AGDMSQTAENG
+419 
-430 EDFTFTVDEKEGYTY
+430 
-445 TVKLGNEILTKVN
+445 
-458 GQYTIPGARLTGA
+458 

-497 SGDVDGGKDQTAT
+497 SSDVAGGKDQTAT
-510 NGTDFTF
+510 NGT
-517 TVNEKEGYTYTV
+517 
-529 KLDGETLTAN
+529 
-539 ADGSCT
+539 
-545 IPGAKI
+545 
-551 TGTALTVTVEK
+551 
-562 TGKLPEIT
+562 
-570 TTTIGFTGSGSGDVA
+570 
-585 GGTSQTAENGEDFT
+585 DFT

-613 LGNEILTKANGKYTI
+613 LGDETLTKVNGQYTI
-628 PGAKLTGTALTVT
+628 PGAKLTGTALIVT
-641 VEKTAKLPE
+641 VEKTEKLPE

-714 LTGAA
+714 LTGTA

-724 EKTAK
+724 EKTGK

-833 DVMAGSYYAKAV
+833 DVTAGSYYAKAV

-902 VAVRWAEQN
+902 AAVRWAEQN

>member
-15 LSLSVSAFAANLT
+15 LSLSVGAFAANLT

-36 KAGEAVTVTVTLD
+36 KAGEQVTVTLSLD
-49 KDIEKAISVSYKLR
+49 GDIGDVVTIAYKL
-63 YDANLFTVDTEN
+63 YFDASLFDITSSESKVVGG
-75 YVSLCDGGEV
+75 YVTMS
-85 TVSEPKTDAKGTYVS
+85 TIKTNAKGSYVNL
-100 ISTMDTKSK
+100 STMDTTSQ
-109 GQTLKAGDFVAVT
+109 GQTLKAGGFAEVT
-122 FTAKKDVTEQQATFT
+122 FTAKADATGQQASFT
-137 AEYEN
+137 AEFESCMLN
-142 SMDTSYGP
+142 DFTLVTH
-150 IAGMGAGP
+150 GAGP
-158 AATVT
+158 AVTVT
-163 VTRDYSVTLPEGFNG
+163 VTRDYSVTLPEGFTG

-206 MGGSDVTV
+206 MGGNAVTV
-214 IDNGDG
+214 INNGDG

-232 IVSNR
+232 ICSDR
-237 TAKTYT
+237 TPKTYT

-262 ATDYTFTLNKDANY
+262 ATDYTFTLNKAADY

-281 VTIGGQSC
+281 VTVGGQSC

-300 TIPGTSITGNIVI
+300 TISGTSITGNIVI

-322 TTTAISFTGSG
+322 ATTAISFT
-333 SGDVAG
+333 
-339 GKSQTATNG
+339 
-348 QDFTFTVDEKEGYT
+348 
-362 YTVKLGNE
+362 
-370 TLTKADGRYTIP
+370 
-382 GAKLTGTALTVTVEK
+382 
-397 TEKLPEI
+397 
-404 MTTTISFTGS
+404 
-414 GSGDV
+414 
-419 AGDMSQTAENG
+419 
-430 EDFTFTVDEKEGYTY
+430 
-445 TVKLGNEILTKVN
+445 
-458 GQYTIPGARLTGA
+458 
-471 ALTVTVEKTEK
+471 
-482 TPEITTTAIG
+482 
-492 FVGSG
+492 
-497 SGDVDGGKDQTAT
+497 
-510 NGTDFTF
+510 
-517 TVNEKEGYTYTV
+517 
-529 KLDGETLTAN
+529 
-539 ADGSCT
+539 
-545 IPGAKI
+545 
-551 TGTALTVTVEK
+551 
-562 TGKLPEIT
+562 
-570 TTTIGFTGSGSGDVA
+570 
-585 GGTSQTAENGEDFT
+585 
-599 FTVDEKEGYTYTVK
+599 
-613 LGNEILTKANGKYTI
+613 
-628 PGAKLTGTALTVT
+628 
-641 VEKTAKLPE
+641 
-650 ITTTTIGFVGSGSG
+650 GSGSG

-714 LTGAA
+714 LTGTALIVTVEKTEKTPEITTTTIGFVGSGSGDVAGGTSQTAENGKDFTFKINKEAGYNYTVTLDGETLTANADGSYTIPGARLTGTA

-724 EKTAK
+724 EKTEKTPEITTTTITFTGSGSGDVAGGTTQTAENSTDFTFTVDEKEGYTYTVKLGNETLTKTNGQYTIPGAKLTGTALTVTVEKTGK

-833 DVMAGSYYAKAV
+833 DVTAGSYYAKAV

-902 VAVRWAEQN
+902 AAVRWAEQN

>member
-15 LSLSVSAFAANLT
+15 LSLSVSAFAASMT
-28 PSVNKTVV
+28 PRVDKDSI
-36 KAGEAVTVTVTLD
+36 KAGEQVTVTLSLD
-49 KDIEKAISVSYKLR
+49 EAVINVWTVSYRLYFNADLFEYVSKTSLCSNGVNISVSR
-63 YDANLFTVDTEN
+63 
-75 YVSLCDGGEV
+75 
-85 TVSEPKTDAKGTYVS
+85 PKTDSEGTYVNFS
-100 ISTMDTKSK
+100 CMDEESEGITLPK
-109 GQTLKAGDFVAVT
+109 GDIVALTFAAKAEVNAV
-122 FTAKKDVTEQQATFT
+122 QAASFR
-137 AEYEN
+137 AAYEN
-142 SMDTSYGP
+142 GMASGGDP
-150 IAGMGAGP
+150 ISGLGAGP

-185 EDYTFTAQQDPHY
+185 KDYTFTAQQDPHY

-206 MGGSDVTV
+206 MGGQSVSVSKND
-214 IDNGDG
+214 DG
-220 SFKVSKVTGNLV
+220 SFTVSNVTGDL
-232 IVSNR
+232 IIRSDR
-237 TAKTYT
+237 TPKTYT

-253 ATAAATAAY
+253 ATAAAATAAY

-276 DYTVA
+276 DYAVA
-281 VTIGGQSC
+281 ATIGGQSC

-322 TTTAISFTGSG
+322 ATTTIGFVGSG

-339 GKSQTATNG
+339 GPNQTATNG
-348 QDFTFTVDEKEGYT
+348 QDFTFTINEEAGYT
-362 YTVKLGNE
+362 YTVKLGEE
-370 TLTKADGRYTIP
+370 TLTKTNGGYTIP

-404 MTTTISFTGS
+404 TTTT
-414 GSGDV
+414 
-419 AGDMSQTAENG
+419 
-430 EDFTFTVDEKEGYTY
+430 
-445 TVKLGNEILTKVN
+445 
-458 GQYTIPGARLTGA
+458 
-471 ALTVTVEKTEK
+471 
-482 TPEITTTAIG
+482 IG

-510 NGTDFTF
+510 NGT
-517 TVNEKEGYTYTV
+517 
-529 KLDGETLTAN
+529 
-539 ADGSCT
+539 
-545 IPGAKI
+545 
-551 TGTALTVTVEK
+551 
-562 TGKLPEIT
+562 
-570 TTTIGFTGSGSGDVA
+570 
-585 GGTSQTAENGEDFT
+585 DFT

-628 PGAKLTGTALTVT
+628 PGAR
-641 VEKTAKLPE
+641 
-650 ITTTTIGFVGSGSG
+650 
-664 DVAGGTS
+664 
-671 QTATNGTD
+671 
-679 FTFTVDEKE
+679 
-688 GYTYTVKLGNETLTK
+688 
-703 TNGQYTIPGAK
+703 

-724 EKTAK
+724 EKTGK

-796 TSATTFAPKALCT
+796 TSANTFAPKALCT

-833 DVMAGSYYAKAV
+833 DVTAGSYYAKAV

-902 VAVRWAEQN
+902 AAVRWAEQN

>member
-15 LSLSVSAFAANLT
+15 LSLSVGAFAANLT

-36 KAGEAVTVTVTLD
+36 KAGETVTVALSLD
-49 KDIEKAISVSYKLR
+49 EDIGDVITIAYKL
-63 YDANLFTVDTEN
+63 YFDASLFDITSSESKVVGSTVTMSTVRTNATGSYVNL
-75 YVSLCDGGEV
+75 
-85 TVSEPKTDAKGTYVS
+85 
-100 ISTMDTKSK
+100 STMDTTSL
-109 GQTLKAGDFVAVT
+109 GQTLKAGGFAEVT
-122 FTAKKDVTEQQATFT
+122 FTAKADATGQQASFT
-137 AEYEN
+137 AEFESCMLN
-142 SMDTSYGP
+142 DFTLVTH
-150 IAGMGAGP
+150 GAGP
-158 AATVT
+158 AVTVT
-163 VTRDYSVTLPEGFNG
+163 VTRDYSVTLPEGFTG

-198 DYSFTGST
+198 DYSFAGST
-206 MGGSDVTV
+206 MGGKSVSVSKND
-214 IDNGDG
+214 DG
-220 SFKVSKVTGNLV
+220 SFKVTGVTGNLV
-232 IVSNR
+232 IHSNR
-237 TAKTYT
+237 TPKTYT
-243 VTVTGTGAAD
+243 VTVTGNGAAD

-262 ATDYTFTLNKDANY
+262 ATDYTFTLNKAAGY

-281 VTIGGQSC
+281 VTMGGQSC

-322 TTTAISFTGSG
+322 TTTAITFTG
-333 SGDVAG
+333 
-339 GKSQTATNG
+339 T
-348 QDFTFTVDEKEGYT
+348 
-362 YTVKLGNE
+362 
-370 TLTKADGRYTIP
+370 
-382 GAKLTGTALTVTVEK
+382 
-397 TEKLPEI
+397 
-404 MTTTISFTGS
+404 
-414 GSGDV
+414 
-419 AGDMSQTAENG
+419 
-430 EDFTFTVDEKEGYTY
+430 
-445 TVKLGNEILTKVN
+445 
-458 GQYTIPGARLTGA
+458 
-471 ALTVTVEKTEK
+471 
-482 TPEITTTAIG
+482 
-492 FVGSG
+492 
-497 SGDVDGGKDQTAT
+497 
-510 NGTDFTF
+510 
-517 TVNEKEGYTYTV
+517 
-529 KLDGETLTAN
+529 
-539 ADGSCT
+539 
-545 IPGAKI
+545 
-551 TGTALTVTVEK
+551 
-562 TGKLPEIT
+562 
-570 TTTIGFTGSGSGDVA
+570 
-585 GGTSQTAENGEDFT
+585 
-599 FTVDEKEGYTYTVK
+599 
-613 LGNEILTKANGKYTI
+613 
-628 PGAKLTGTALTVT
+628 
-641 VEKTAKLPE
+641 
-650 ITTTTIGFVGSGSG
+650 GSG

-714 LTGAA
+714 LTGAALTVTVEKTEKTPEITTTTIGFVGSGSGDVDGGKSQTAENGEDFTFTVDEKEGYTYTVKLGNETLTKTNGQYTIPGARLTGAALTVTVEKTEKTPEITTTTIGFTGSGSGDVAGDMSQTAENGQDFTFAINEEAGYTYTVKLGGETLTKVNGQYTIPGAKLTGTA

-784 VAWAA
+784 VTWAA

-796 TSATTFAPKALCT
+796 ASATTFAPKALCT

-833 DVMAGSYYAKAV
+833 DVTAGSYYAKAV

-902 VAVRWAEQN
+902 AAVRWAEQN

>member
-28 PSVNKTVV
+28 PSVDKPSI

-137 AEYEN
+137 VEYEN

-289 TPALAADGKTY
+289 TPTLAADGKTY

-322 TTTAISFTGSG
+322 ATTAISFTG
-333 SGDVAG
+333 
-339 GKSQTATNG
+339 T
-348 QDFTFTVDEKEGYT
+348 
-362 YTVKLGNE
+362 
-370 TLTKADGRYTIP
+370 
-382 GAKLTGTALTVTVEK
+382 
-397 TEKLPEI
+397 
-404 MTTTISFTGS
+404 
-414 GSGDV
+414 
-419 AGDMSQTAENG
+419 
-430 EDFTFTVDEKEGYTY
+430 
-445 TVKLGNEILTKVN
+445 
-458 GQYTIPGARLTGA
+458 
-471 ALTVTVEKTEK
+471 
-482 TPEITTTAIG
+482 
-492 FVGSG
+492 
-497 SGDVDGGKDQTAT
+497 
-510 NGTDFTF
+510 
-517 TVNEKEGYTYTV
+517 
-529 KLDGETLTAN
+529 
-539 ADGSCT
+539 
-545 IPGAKI
+545 
-551 TGTALTVTVEK
+551 
-562 TGKLPEIT
+562 
-570 TTTIGFTGSGSGDVA
+570 GSGDVA
-585 GGTSQTAENGEDFT
+585 GGTTQTAE
-599 FTVDEKEGYTYTVK
+599 
-613 LGNEILTKANGKYTI
+613 
-628 PGAKLTGTALTVT
+628 
-641 VEKTAKLPE
+641 
-650 ITTTTIGFVGSGSG
+650 
-664 DVAGGTS
+664 
-671 QTATNGTD
+671 NGTD

-714 LTGAA
+714 LTGTA

-833 DVMAGSYYAKAV
+833 DVTAGSYYAKAV

-902 VAVRWAEQN
+902 AAVRWAEQN

>member
-15 LSLSVSAFAANLT
+15 LSLSVSAFAASMT
-28 PSVNKTVV
+28 PRVDKTSI
-36 KAGEAVTVTVTLD
+36 KAGEQVTVTVSLD
-49 KDIEKAISVSYKLR
+49 EAVINVWTVSYRLYFNADLFEYVSKTSLCSNGVNISVSR
-63 YDANLFTVDTEN
+63 
-75 YVSLCDGGEV
+75 
-85 TVSEPKTDAKGTYVS
+85 PKTDSEGTYVNFS
-100 ISTMDTKSK
+100 CMDEESEGITLPK
-109 GQTLKAGDFVAVT
+109 GDIVALTFAVKAEVNAV
-122 FTAKKDVTEQQATFT
+122 QAASFR
-137 AEYEN
+137 AAYEN
-142 SMDTSYGP
+142 
-150 IAGMGAGP
+150 GMASGGDPVSGLGAGP
-158 AATVT
+158 AATVI

-198 DYSFTGST
+198 DYSFAGST
-206 MGGSDVTV
+206 MGGSEVTV
-214 IDNGDG
+214 VNNGNG
-220 SFKVSKVTGNLV
+220 SFTVRGVTGNLV
-232 IVSNR
+232 IHANR
-237 TAKTYT
+237 TPKTYT
-243 VTVTGTGAAD
+243 VTVTGNGAAD

-281 VTIGGQSC
+281 VTIGGRSC
-289 TPALAADGKTY
+289 TPALAADGETY
-300 TIPGTSITGNIVI
+300 TILGTSITGNIVI

-322 TTTAISFTGSG
+322 TTTAITFTGSG

-339 GKSQTATNG
+339 GK
-348 QDFTFTVDEKEGYT
+348 D
-362 YTVKLGNE
+362 
-370 TLTKADGRYTIP
+370 
-382 GAKLTGTALTVTVEK
+382 
-397 TEKLPEI
+397 
-404 MTTTISFTGS
+404 
-414 GSGDV
+414 
-419 AGDMSQTAENG
+419 
-430 EDFTFTVDEKEGYTY
+430 
-445 TVKLGNEILTKVN
+445 
-458 GQYTIPGARLTGA
+458 
-471 ALTVTVEKTEK
+471 
-482 TPEITTTAIG
+482 
-492 FVGSG
+492 
-497 SGDVDGGKDQTAT
+497 
-510 NGTDFTF
+510 
-517 TVNEKEGYTYTV
+517 
-529 KLDGETLTAN
+529 
-539 ADGSCT
+539 
-545 IPGAKI
+545 
-551 TGTALTVTVEK
+551 
-562 TGKLPEIT
+562 
-570 TTTIGFTGSGSGDVA
+570 
-585 GGTSQTAENGEDFT
+585 
-599 FTVDEKEGYTYTVK
+599 
-613 LGNEILTKANGKYTI
+613 
-628 PGAKLTGTALTVT
+628 
-641 VEKTAKLPE
+641 
-650 ITTTTIGFVGSGSG
+650 
-664 DVAGGTS
+664 

-714 LTGAA
+714 LTGTA

-724 EKTAK
+724 EKTEK

-768 AHSFDDVPAGA
+768 AHSFDDVPTGA

-833 DVMAGSYYAKAV
+833 DVTAGSYYAKAV

-902 VAVRWAEQN
+902 AAVRWAEQN

>member
-15 LSLSVSAFAANLT
+15 LSLSVSAFAASMT
-28 PSVNKTVV
+28 PRVDKTSI
-36 KAGEAVTVTVTLD
+36 KAGEQVTVTVSLD
-49 KDIEKAISVSYKLR
+49 EAVINVWTVSYRLYFNADLFEYVSKTSLCSNGVNISVSR
-63 YDANLFTVDTEN
+63 
-75 YVSLCDGGEV
+75 
-85 TVSEPKTDAKGTYVS
+85 PKTDSEGTYVNFS
-100 ISTMDTKSK
+100 CMDEESEGITLPK
-109 GQTLKAGDFVAVT
+109 GDIVALTFAVKAEVNAV
-122 FTAKKDVTEQQATFT
+122 QAASFR
-137 AEYEN
+137 AAYEN
-142 SMDTSYGP
+142 
-150 IAGMGAGP
+150 GMASGGDPVSGLGAGP
-158 AATVT
+158 AATVI

-198 DYSFTGST
+198 DYSFAGST
-206 MGGSDVTV
+206 MGGSEVTV
-214 IDNGDG
+214 VNNGNG
-220 SFKVSKVTGNLV
+220 SFTVRGVTGNLV
-232 IVSNR
+232 IHANR
-237 TAKTYT
+237 TPKTYT
-243 VTVTGTGAAD
+243 VTVTGNGAAD

-281 VTIGGQSC
+281 VTIGGRSC
-289 TPALAADGKTY
+289 TPALAADGETY
-300 TIPGTSITGNIVI
+300 TILGTSITGNIVI

-322 TTTAISFTGSG
+322 TTTAITFTGSG

-339 GKSQTATNG
+339 GK
-348 QDFTFTVDEKEGYT
+348 D
-362 YTVKLGNE
+362 
-370 TLTKADGRYTIP
+370 
-382 GAKLTGTALTVTVEK
+382 
-397 TEKLPEI
+397 
-404 MTTTISFTGS
+404 
-414 GSGDV
+414 
-419 AGDMSQTAENG
+419 
-430 EDFTFTVDEKEGYTY
+430 
-445 TVKLGNEILTKVN
+445 
-458 GQYTIPGARLTGA
+458 
-471 ALTVTVEKTEK
+471 
-482 TPEITTTAIG
+482 
-492 FVGSG
+492 
-497 SGDVDGGKDQTAT
+497 
-510 NGTDFTF
+510 
-517 TVNEKEGYTYTV
+517 
-529 KLDGETLTAN
+529 
-539 ADGSCT
+539 
-545 IPGAKI
+545 
-551 TGTALTVTVEK
+551 
-562 TGKLPEIT
+562 
-570 TTTIGFTGSGSGDVA
+570 
-585 GGTSQTAENGEDFT
+585 
-599 FTVDEKEGYTYTVK
+599 
-613 LGNEILTKANGKYTI
+613 
-628 PGAKLTGTALTVT
+628 
-641 VEKTAKLPE
+641 
-650 ITTTTIGFVGSGSG
+650 
-664 DVAGGTS
+664 

-714 LTGAA
+714 LTGTA

-724 EKTAK
+724 EKTGK

-768 AHSFDDVPAGA
+768 AHSFDDVPTGA

-833 DVMAGSYYAKAV
+833 DVTAGSYYAKAV

-902 VAVRWAEQN
+902 AAVRWAEQN

>member
-28 PSVNKTVV
+28 PSVDKPSI

-137 AEYEN
+137 VEYEN

-289 TPALAADGKTY
+289 TPTLAADGKTY

-322 TTTAISFTGSG
+322 ATTAISFTG
-333 SGDVAG
+333 
-339 GKSQTATNG
+339 T
-348 QDFTFTVDEKEGYT
+348 
-362 YTVKLGNE
+362 
-370 TLTKADGRYTIP
+370 
-382 GAKLTGTALTVTVEK
+382 
-397 TEKLPEI
+397 
-404 MTTTISFTGS
+404 
-414 GSGDV
+414 
-419 AGDMSQTAENG
+419 
-430 EDFTFTVDEKEGYTY
+430 
-445 TVKLGNEILTKVN
+445 
-458 GQYTIPGARLTGA
+458 
-471 ALTVTVEKTEK
+471 
-482 TPEITTTAIG
+482 
-492 FVGSG
+492 
-497 SGDVDGGKDQTAT
+497 
-510 NGTDFTF
+510 
-517 TVNEKEGYTYTV
+517 
-529 KLDGETLTAN
+529 
-539 ADGSCT
+539 
-545 IPGAKI
+545 
-551 TGTALTVTVEK
+551 
-562 TGKLPEIT
+562 
-570 TTTIGFTGSGSGDVA
+570 GSGDVA
-585 GGTSQTAENGEDFT
+585 GGTTQTAE
-599 FTVDEKEGYTYTVK
+599 
-613 LGNEILTKANGKYTI
+613 
-628 PGAKLTGTALTVT
+628 
-641 VEKTAKLPE
+641 
-650 ITTTTIGFVGSGSG
+650 
-664 DVAGGTS
+664 
-671 QTATNGTD
+671 NGTD

-714 LTGAA
+714 LTGAALTVTVEKTEKTPEITTTAISFAGTGSGDVAGGTSQTATNGKDFTFTVDEKEGYTYTVKLGDETLTKTNGQYTIPGARLTGTA

-796 TSATTFAPKALCT
+796 TSANTFAPKALCT

-833 DVMAGSYYAKAV
+833 DVTAGSYYAKAV

-902 VAVRWAEQN
+902 AAVRWAEQN

>member
-9 LAVVLM
+9 LAMLLM
-15 LSLSVSAFAANLT
+15 FSLSVSAFAANLT

-36 KAGEAVTVTVTLD
+36 KAGETVTVALSLD
-49 KDIEKAISVSYKLR
+49 EDIGDVVTIAYKL
-63 YDANLFTVDTEN
+63 YFDASLFDITSSESKVVGSTVTMSTVRTNATGSYVNL
-75 YVSLCDGGEV
+75 
-85 TVSEPKTDAKGTYVS
+85 
-100 ISTMDTKSK
+100 STMDTTSQ
-109 GQTLKAGDFVAVT
+109 GQTLKAGGFAEVT
-122 FTAKKDVTEQQATFT
+122 FTAKADATGQQASFT
-137 AEYEN
+137 AEFESCMIN
-142 SMDTSYGP
+142 DFTLVTH
-150 IAGMGAGP
+150 GAGP
-158 AATVT
+158 AVTVT

-185 EDYTFTAQQDPHY
+185 KDYTFTAQQDPHY

-206 MGGSDVTV
+206 MGGQSVSVSKND
-214 IDNGDG
+214 DG
-220 SFKVSKVTGNLV
+220 SFTVSNVTGDLV
-232 IVSNR
+232 IRSDR
-237 TAKTYT
+237 TPKTYT
-243 VTVTGTGAAD
+243 VTVTGNGAAD
-253 ATAAATAAY
+253 AATAAATAAY
-262 ATDYTFTLNKDANY
+262 AKDYTFTLNKDANY

-281 VTIGGQSC
+281 VTVGGQGC
-289 TPALAADGKTY
+289 TPTLAADGKTY

-322 TTTAISFTGSG
+322 TTTAITFTGSG

-339 GKSQTATNG
+339 GTTQTAENG
-348 QDFTFTVDEKEGYT
+348 TDFTFTINEKAGYT
-362 YTVKLGNE
+362 YTVKLGGE
-370 TLTKADGRYTIP
+370 TLTKANGQYTIP

-397 TEKLPEI
+397 TEK
-404 MTTTISFTGS
+404 
-414 GSGDV
+414 
-419 AGDMSQTAENG
+419 
-430 EDFTFTVDEKEGYTY
+430 
-445 TVKLGNEILTKVN
+445 
-458 GQYTIPGARLTGA
+458 
-471 ALTVTVEKTEK
+471 
-482 TPEITTTAIG
+482 TPEITTTTIG

-497 SGDVDGGKDQTAT
+497 SGDVA
-510 NGTDFTF
+510 
-517 TVNEKEGYTYTV
+517 
-529 KLDGETLTAN
+529 
-539 ADGSCT
+539 
-545 IPGAKI
+545 
-551 TGTALTVTVEK
+551 
-562 TGKLPEIT
+562 
-570 TTTIGFTGSGSGDVA
+570 GD
-585 GGTSQTAENGEDFT
+585 TSQTAENGTDFT

-641 VEKTAKLPE
+641 VEKTEKLPE

-664 DVAGGTS
+664 DVDGGKS
-671 QTATNGTD
+671 QTAENGED

-688 GYTYTVKLGNETLTK
+688 GYTYTVKLGDETLTK

-714 LTGAA
+714 LTGTA

-724 EKTAK
+724 EKTGK

-768 AHSFDDVPAGA
+768 AHSFDDVPTGA

-833 DVMAGSYYAKAV
+833 DVTAGSYYAKAV

-902 VAVRWAEQN
+902 AAVRWAEQN

>member
-15 LSLSVSAFAANLT
+15 LSLSVSAFAASMT
-28 PSVNKTVV
+28 PRVDKTSI
-36 KAGEAVTVTVTLD
+36 KAGEQVTVTVSLD
-49 KDIEKAISVSYKLR
+49 EAVINVWTVSYRLYFNADLFEYVSKTSLCSNGVNISVSR
-63 YDANLFTVDTEN
+63 
-75 YVSLCDGGEV
+75 
-85 TVSEPKTDAKGTYVS
+85 PKTDSEGTYVNFS
-100 ISTMDTKSK
+100 CMDEESEGITLPK
-109 GQTLKAGDFVAVT
+109 GDIVALTFAAKAEVNAV
-122 FTAKKDVTEQQATFT
+122 QAASFR
-137 AEYEN
+137 AVYEN
-142 SMDTSYGP
+142 
-150 IAGMGAGP
+150 GMASGGDPVSGLGAGP

-163 VTRDYSVTLPEGFNG
+163 VTRDYSVTLPEGFTG

-198 DYSFTGST
+198 DYSFAGST
-206 MGGSDVTV
+206 MGGQSVSVSKND
-214 IDNGDG
+214 DG
-220 SFKVSKVTGNLV
+220 SFKVTGVTGNLV
-232 IVSNR
+232 IRSDR
-237 TAKTYT
+237 TPKTYT

-253 ATAAATAAY
+253 ATAAATADY

-281 VTIGGQSC
+281 ATIGGKDC

-322 TTTAISFTGSG
+322 TTTAIT
-333 SGDVAG
+333 
-339 GKSQTATNG
+339 
-348 QDFTFTVDEKEGYT
+348 
-362 YTVKLGNE
+362 
-370 TLTKADGRYTIP
+370 
-382 GAKLTGTALTVTVEK
+382 
-397 TEKLPEI
+397 
-404 MTTTISFTGS
+404 
-414 GSGDV
+414 
-419 AGDMSQTAENG
+419 
-430 EDFTFTVDEKEGYTY
+430 
-445 TVKLGNEILTKVN
+445 
-458 GQYTIPGARLTGA
+458 
-471 ALTVTVEKTEK
+471 
-482 TPEITTTAIG
+482 
-492 FVGSG
+492 
-497 SGDVDGGKDQTAT
+497 
-510 NGTDFTF
+510 
-517 TVNEKEGYTYTV
+517 
-529 KLDGETLTAN
+529 
-539 ADGSCT
+539 
-545 IPGAKI
+545 
-551 TGTALTVTVEK
+551 
-562 TGKLPEIT
+562 
-570 TTTIGFTGSGSGDVA
+570 FTGSGSGDVA

-628 PGAKLTGTALTVT
+628 PGAR
-641 VEKTAKLPE
+641 
-650 ITTTTIGFVGSGSG
+650 
-664 DVAGGTS
+664 
-671 QTATNGTD
+671 
-679 FTFTVDEKE
+679 
-688 GYTYTVKLGNETLTK
+688 
-703 TNGQYTIPGAK
+703 

-724 EKTAK
+724 EKTEK

-796 TSATTFAPKALCT
+796 TSANTFAPKALCT

-833 DVMAGSYYAKAV
+833 DVTAGSYYAKAV

-902 VAVRWAEQN
+902 AAVRWAEQN

>member
-15 LSLSVSAFAANLT
+15 LSLSVGAFAANLT

-36 KAGEAVTVTVTLD
+36 KAGEQVTVTLSLD
-49 KDIEKAISVSYKLR
+49 GDIGDVVTIAYKL
-63 YDANLFTVDTEN
+63 YFDASLFDITSSESKVVGG
-75 YVSLCDGGEV
+75 YVTMS
-85 TVSEPKTDAKGTYVS
+85 TIKTNAKGSYVNL
-100 ISTMDTKSK
+100 STMDTTSQ
-109 GQTLKAGDFVAVT
+109 GQTLKAGGFAEVT
-122 FTAKKDVTEQQATFT
+122 FTAKADATGQQASFT
-137 AEYEN
+137 AEFESCMLN
-142 SMDTSYGP
+142 DFTLVTH
-150 IAGMGAGP
+150 GAGP
-158 AATVT
+158 AVTVT
-163 VTRDYSVTLPEGFNG
+163 VTRDYSVTLPEGFTG

-206 MGGSDVTV
+206 MGGNAVTV
-214 IDNGDG
+214 INNGDG

-232 IVSNR
+232 ICSDR
-237 TAKTYT
+237 TPKTYT

-262 ATDYTFTLNKDANY
+262 ATDYTFTLNKAADY

-281 VTIGGQSC
+281 VTVGGQSC

-300 TIPGTSITGNIVI
+300 TISGTSITGNIVI

-322 TTTAISFTGSG
+322 ATTAISFT
-333 SGDVAG
+333 
-339 GKSQTATNG
+339 
-348 QDFTFTVDEKEGYT
+348 
-362 YTVKLGNE
+362 
-370 TLTKADGRYTIP
+370 
-382 GAKLTGTALTVTVEK
+382 
-397 TEKLPEI
+397 
-404 MTTTISFTGS
+404 
-414 GSGDV
+414 
-419 AGDMSQTAENG
+419 
-430 EDFTFTVDEKEGYTY
+430 
-445 TVKLGNEILTKVN
+445 
-458 GQYTIPGARLTGA
+458 
-471 ALTVTVEKTEK
+471 
-482 TPEITTTAIG
+482 
-492 FVGSG
+492 
-497 SGDVDGGKDQTAT
+497 
-510 NGTDFTF
+510 
-517 TVNEKEGYTYTV
+517 
-529 KLDGETLTAN
+529 
-539 ADGSCT
+539 
-545 IPGAKI
+545 
-551 TGTALTVTVEK
+551 
-562 TGKLPEIT
+562 
-570 TTTIGFTGSGSGDVA
+570 
-585 GGTSQTAENGEDFT
+585 
-599 FTVDEKEGYTYTVK
+599 
-613 LGNEILTKANGKYTI
+613 
-628 PGAKLTGTALTVT
+628 
-641 VEKTAKLPE
+641 
-650 ITTTTIGFVGSGSG
+650 GSGSG

-714 LTGAA
+714 LTGTA

-724 EKTAK
+724 EKTGK

-833 DVMAGSYYAKAV
+833 DVTAGSYYAKAV

-902 VAVRWAEQN
+902 AAVRWAEQN

>member
-15 LSLSVSAFAANLT
+15 LSLSVGAFAANLT

-36 KAGEAVTVTVTLD
+36 KAGETVTVALSLD
-49 KDIEKAISVSYKLR
+49 EDIGDVVTIAYKL
-63 YDANLFTVDTEN
+63 YFDASLFDITSSESKVVGSTVTMSTVRTNATGSYVNL
-75 YVSLCDGGEV
+75 
-85 TVSEPKTDAKGTYVS
+85 
-100 ISTMDTKSK
+100 STMDTTSQ
-109 GQTLKAGDFVAVT
+109 GQTLKAGGFAEVT
-122 FTAKKDVTEQQATFT
+122 FTAKADATGQQASFT
-137 AEYEN
+137 AEFESCMIN
-142 SMDTSYGP
+142 DFTLVTH
-150 IAGMGAGP
+150 GAGP
-158 AATVT
+158 AVTVT
-163 VTRDYSVTLPEGFNG
+163 VTRDYSVTLPEGFTG

-198 DYSFTGST
+198 DYSFAGST
-206 MGGSDVTV
+206 MGDSEVTV
-214 IDNGDG
+214 VNNGNG
-220 SFKVSKVTGNLV
+220 TFKVTGVTGNL
-232 IVSNR
+232 IICSNR
-237 TAKTYT
+237 TPKTYT

-253 ATAAATAAY
+253 ATAAATADY
-262 ATDYTFTLNKDANY
+262 ATNYIFTLNKAAGY

-281 VTIGGQSC
+281 ATIGGKDC
-289 TPALAADGKTY
+289 TPALAADGETY
-300 TIPGTSITGNIVI
+300 TILGTSITGNIVI

-322 TTTAISFTGSG
+322 TTTAITFTGSG
-333 SGDVAG
+333 SGDVA
-339 GKSQTATNG
+339 
-348 QDFTFTVDEKEGYT
+348 
-362 YTVKLGNE
+362 
-370 TLTKADGRYTIP
+370 DGP
-382 GAKLTGTALTVTVEK
+382 
-397 TEKLPEI
+397 
-404 MTTTISFTGS
+404 
-414 GSGDV
+414 
-419 AGDMSQTAENG
+419 N
-430 EDFTFTVDEKEGYTY
+430 
-445 TVKLGNEILTKVN
+445 
-458 GQYTIPGARLTGA
+458 
-471 ALTVTVEKTEK
+471 
-482 TPEITTTAIG
+482 
-492 FVGSG
+492 
-497 SGDVDGGKDQTAT
+497 
-510 NGTDFTF
+510 
-517 TVNEKEGYTYTV
+517 
-529 KLDGETLTAN
+529 
-539 ADGSCT
+539 
-545 IPGAKI
+545 
-551 TGTALTVTVEK
+551 
-562 TGKLPEIT
+562 
-570 TTTIGFTGSGSGDVA
+570 
-585 GGTSQTAENGEDFT
+585 
-599 FTVDEKEGYTYTVK
+599 
-613 LGNEILTKANGKYTI
+613 
-628 PGAKLTGTALTVT
+628 
-641 VEKTAKLPE
+641 
-650 ITTTTIGFVGSGSG
+650 
-664 DVAGGTS
+664 

-688 GYTYTVKLGNETLTK
+688 GYTYTVKLGDETLTK
-703 TNGQYTIPGAK
+703 ANGQYTIPGAK
-714 LTGAA
+714 LTGTALTVTVEKTEKTPEITTTTIGFVGSGSGDVAGGTSQTGKTGEDFTFTINEKAGYTYTVKLGGETLTKANGGYTIPGARLTGAA

-724 EKTAK
+724 EKTGK

-796 TSATTFAPKALCT
+796 TSANTFAPKALCT

-833 DVMAGSYYAKAV
+833 DVTAGSYYAKAV

-902 VAVRWAEQN
+902 AAVRWAEQN

>member
-9 LAVVLM
+9 LAMLLM
-15 LSLSVSAFAANLT
+15 FSLSVSAFAANLT
-28 PSVNKTVV
+28 PSADKTTV
-36 KAGEAVTVTVTLD
+36 KAGETVTVTLSLD
-49 KDIEKAISVSYKLR
+49 ETITKVTTIAYKL
-63 YDANLFTVDTEN
+63 YYNADLFTIDVDNDCE
-75 YVSLCDGGEV
+75 SLCALPAYV
-85 TVSEPKTDAKGTYVS
+85 TVSEPKTEGNQTYVNA
-100 ISTMDTKSK
+100 STMDPTSR
-109 GQTLKAGDFVAVT
+109 GQTLNAGPIVKLT
-122 FTAKKDVTEQQATFT
+122 FTAKANITPQEASFT
-137 AEYEN
+137 AAFEN
-142 SMDTSYGP
+142 CRLSDNTYP
-150 IAGMGAGP
+150 THGAGP
-158 AATVT
+158 AVTVT
-163 VTRDYSVTLPEGFNG
+163 VTRDYSVTLPEGFTG

-198 DYSFTGST
+198 DYSFAGST
-206 MGGSDVTV
+206 MGGQSVSVSKND
-214 IDNGDG
+214 DG
-220 SFKVSKVTGNLV
+220 SFKVTGVTGNL
-232 IVSNR
+232 IICSNR
-237 TAKTYT
+237 TPKTYT
-243 VTVTGTGAAD
+243 VTVTGNGAAD
-253 ATAAATAAY
+253 AAAAATVDY
-262 ATDYTFTLNKDANY
+262 ATDYTFTLNKAAGY

-281 VTIGGQSC
+281 ATIGGQSC

-322 TTTAISFTGSG
+322 TTTAITFTGSG

-339 GKSQTATNG
+339 GTSQTGKTG
-348 QDFTFTVDEKEGYT
+348 EDFTFTINEKAGYT
-362 YTVKLGNE
+362 YTVKLGDE
-370 TLTKADGRYTIP
+370 TLTKA
-382 GAKLTGTALTVTVEK
+382 
-397 TEKLPEI
+397 
-404 MTTTISFTGS
+404 
-414 GSGDV
+414 
-419 AGDMSQTAENG
+419 NG
-430 EDFTFTVDEKEGYTY
+430 K
-445 TVKLGNEILTKVN
+445 
-458 GQYTIPGARLTGA
+458 YTIPGARLTGA

-482 TPEITTTAIG
+482 LPEITTTAIS
-492 FVGSG
+492 F
-497 SGDVDGGKDQTAT
+497 
-510 NGTDFTF
+510 
-517 TVNEKEGYTYTV
+517 
-529 KLDGETLTAN
+529 
-539 ADGSCT
+539 
-545 IPGAKI
+545 
-551 TGTALTVTVEK
+551 TGT
-562 TGKLPEIT
+562 
-570 TTTIGFTGSGSGDVA
+570 GSGDVA
-585 GGTSQTAENGEDFT
+585 GGTSQTATNGQDFT
-599 FTVDEKEGYTYTVK
+599 FAINEEAGYTYTVK
-613 LGNEILTKANGKYTI
+613 LGDETLTKVNGQYTI

-641 VEKTAKLPE
+641 VEKTTKTPE

-688 GYTYTVKLGNETLTK
+688 GYTYTVKLGNEILTK
-703 TNGQYTIPGAK
+703 ANGKYTIPGAK
-714 LTGAA
+714 LTGTA

-724 EKTAK
+724 EKTGK

-796 TSATTFAPKALCT
+796 TSANTFAPKALCT

-833 DVMAGSYYAKAV
+833 DVTAGSYYAKAV

-902 VAVRWAEQN
+902 AAVRWAEQN

>member
-15 LSLSVSAFAANLT
+15 LSLSVGAFAANLT

-36 KAGEAVTVTVTLD
+36 KAGETVTVALSLD
-49 KDIEKAISVSYKLR
+49 EDIGDVLTIAYKL
-63 YDANLFTVDTEN
+63 YFDASLFDITSSESKVVGGYVTMSTVKTNATGSYVNL
-75 YVSLCDGGEV
+75 
-85 TVSEPKTDAKGTYVS
+85 
-100 ISTMDTKSK
+100 STMDTTSE
-109 GQTLKAGDFVAVT
+109 GQTLKAGGFAEVT

-198 DYSFTGST
+198 DYSFAGST
-206 MGGSDVTV
+206 MGGDAATV
-214 IDNGDG
+214 VNNGDG
-220 SFKVSKVTGNLV
+220 TFKVTGVTGNLV
-232 IVSNR
+232 IHSNR
-237 TAKTYT
+237 TPKTYT

-262 ATDYTFTLNKDANY
+262 ATDYTFTLNKAADY

-289 TPALAADGKTY
+289 TPTLAADGKTY

-322 TTTAISFTGSG
+322 TTTTIGFTGSG

-339 GKSQTATNG
+339 GTSQTAENG
-348 QDFTFTVDEKEGYT
+348 KDFTFTVDEKEGYT

-370 TLTKADGRYTIP
+370 TLTKANGQYTIP

-397 TEKLPEI
+397 TE
-404 MTTTISFTGS
+404 
-414 GSGDV
+414 
-419 AGDMSQTAENG
+419 
-430 EDFTFTVDEKEGYTY
+430 
-445 TVKLGNEILTKVN
+445 
-458 GQYTIPGARLTGA
+458 
-471 ALTVTVEKTEK
+471 
-482 TPEITTTAIG
+482 
-492 FVGSG
+492 
-497 SGDVDGGKDQTAT
+497 
-510 NGTDFTF
+510 
-517 TVNEKEGYTYTV
+517 
-529 KLDGETLTAN
+529 
-539 ADGSCT
+539 
-545 IPGAKI
+545 
-551 TGTALTVTVEK
+551 
-562 TGKLPEIT
+562 
-570 TTTIGFTGSGSGDVA
+570 
-585 GGTSQTAENGEDFT
+585 
-599 FTVDEKEGYTYTVK
+599 
-613 LGNEILTKANGKYTI
+613 
-628 PGAKLTGTALTVT
+628 
-641 VEKTAKLPE
+641 
-650 ITTTTIGFVGSGSG
+650 
-664 DVAGGTS
+664 
-671 QTATNGTD
+671 
-679 FTFTVDEKE
+679 
-688 GYTYTVKLGNETLTK
+688 
-703 TNGQYTIPGAK
+703 
-714 LTGAA
+714 
-719 LTVTV
+719 
-724 EKTAK
+724 K

-833 DVMAGSYYAKAV
+833 DVTAGSYYAKAV

-902 VAVRWAEQN
+902 AAVRWAEQN

>member
-15 LSLSVSAFAANLT
+15 LSLSVGAFAANLT

-36 KAGEAVTVTVTLD
+36 KAGETVTVALSLD
-49 KDIEKAISVSYKLR
+49 EDIGDVLTIAYKL
-63 YDANLFTVDTEN
+63 YFDASLFDITSSESKVVGGYVTMSTVKTNATGSYVNL
-75 YVSLCDGGEV
+75 
-85 TVSEPKTDAKGTYVS
+85 
-100 ISTMDTKSK
+100 STMDTTSE
-109 GQTLKAGDFVAVT
+109 GQTLKAGGFAEVT

-178 AATVGHG
+178 TATVGHG

-198 DYSFTGST
+198 DYSFAGST
-206 MGGSDVTV
+206 MGGQSVSV
-214 IDNGDG
+214 SKNGDG
-220 SFKVSKVTGNLV
+220 SFKVTGVTGNLV
-232 IVSNR
+232 IHSNR
-237 TAKTYT
+237 TPKTYT

-262 ATDYTFTLNKDANY
+262 ATDYTFTLNKAADY

-289 TPALAADGKTY
+289 TPTLAADGKTY

-322 TTTAISFTGSG
+322 TTTTIGFTG
-333 SGDVAG
+333 
-339 GKSQTATNG
+339 T
-348 QDFTFTVDEKEGYT
+348 
-362 YTVKLGNE
+362 
-370 TLTKADGRYTIP
+370 
-382 GAKLTGTALTVTVEK
+382 
-397 TEKLPEI
+397 
-404 MTTTISFTGS
+404 
-414 GSGDV
+414 
-419 AGDMSQTAENG
+419 
-430 EDFTFTVDEKEGYTY
+430 
-445 TVKLGNEILTKVN
+445 
-458 GQYTIPGARLTGA
+458 
-471 ALTVTVEKTEK
+471 
-482 TPEITTTAIG
+482 
-492 FVGSG
+492 G
-497 SGDVDGGKDQTAT
+497 SGDVDGGK
-510 NGTDFTF
+510 
-517 TVNEKEGYTYTV
+517 
-529 KLDGETLTAN
+529 
-539 ADGSCT
+539 
-545 IPGAKI
+545 
-551 TGTALTVTVEK
+551 
-562 TGKLPEIT
+562 
-570 TTTIGFTGSGSGDVA
+570 
-585 GGTSQTAENGEDFT
+585 SQTAENGEDFT

-641 VEKTAKLPE
+641 VEKT
-650 ITTTTIGFVGSGSG
+650 G
-664 DVAGGTS
+664 
-671 QTATNGTD
+671 
-679 FTFTVDEKE
+679 
-688 GYTYTVKLGNETLTK
+688 
-703 TNGQYTIPGAK
+703 
-714 LTGAA
+714 
-719 LTVTV
+719 
-724 EKTAK
+724 K

-784 VAWAA
+784 VAWVA

-796 TSATTFAPKALCT
+796 TSANTFAPKALCT

-833 DVMAGSYYAKAV
+833 DVTAGSYYAKAV

-902 VAVRWAEQN
+902 AAVRWAEQN

>member
-9 LAVVLM
+9 LAMLLM
-15 LSLSVSAFAANLT
+15 FSLSVSAFAASMT
-28 PSVNKTVV
+28 PRVDKDSI
-36 KAGEAVTVTVTLD
+36 KAGEQVTVTVSLD
-49 KDIEKAISVSYKLR
+49 EAVINVWTVSYRLYFNADLFEYVSKTSLCSNGVNISVSR
-63 YDANLFTVDTEN
+63 
-75 YVSLCDGGEV
+75 
-85 TVSEPKTDAKGTYVS
+85 PKTDSEGTYVNFS
-100 ISTMDTKSK
+100 CMDEESEGITLPK
-109 GQTLKAGDFVAVT
+109 GDIVALTFAVKAEVNAV
-122 FTAKKDVTEQQATFT
+122 QAASFR
-137 AEYEN
+137 AAYEN
-142 SMDTSYGP
+142 
-150 IAGMGAGP
+150 GMASGGDPVSGLGAGP

-163 VTRDYSVTLPEGFNG
+163 VTRDYSVTLPEGFDG

-198 DYSFTGST
+198 DYSFAGST
-206 MGGSDVTV
+206 MGGQSVSVSKND
-214 IDNGDG
+214 DG
-220 SFKVSKVTGNLV
+220 SFTVSNVTGDL
-232 IVSNR
+232 IIRSDR
-237 TAKTYT
+237 TPKTYT
-243 VTVTGTGAAD
+243 VTVTGNGAAD

-262 ATDYTFTLNKDANY
+262 ATDYTFTLNKDASY

-281 VTIGGQSC
+281 VTIGGKSC

-322 TTTAISFTGSG
+322 TTTAITFTGSG

-339 GKSQTATNG
+339 GK
-348 QDFTFTVDEKEGYT
+348 D
-362 YTVKLGNE
+362 
-370 TLTKADGRYTIP
+370 
-382 GAKLTGTALTVTVEK
+382 
-397 TEKLPEI
+397 
-404 MTTTISFTGS
+404 
-414 GSGDV
+414 
-419 AGDMSQTAENG
+419 QTAENG

-445 TVKLGNEILTKVN
+445 TVKLGDETLTKAN
-458 GQYTIPGARLTGA
+458 GKYTIPGARLTGAALTVTVEKTEKLPEITTTAISFTGSGSGDVAGGKSQTAENGKDFTFTVDEKEGYTYTVKLGDETLTKANGKYTIPGARLTGA

-482 TPEITTTAIG
+482 TPEITTT
-492 FVGSG
+492 
-497 SGDVDGGKDQTAT
+497 
-510 NGTDFTF
+510 
-517 TVNEKEGYTYTV
+517 
-529 KLDGETLTAN
+529 
-539 ADGSCT
+539 T
-545 IPGAKI
+545 ISF
-551 TGTALTVTVEK
+551 TGT
-562 TGKLPEIT
+562 
-570 TTTIGFTGSGSGDVA
+570 
-585 GGTSQTAENGEDFT
+585 
-599 FTVDEKEGYTYTVK
+599 
-613 LGNEILTKANGKYTI
+613 
-628 PGAKLTGTALTVT
+628 
-641 VEKTAKLPE
+641 
-650 ITTTTIGFVGSGSG
+650 GSG

-714 LTGAA
+714 LTGTA

-724 EKTAK
+724 EKTGK

-833 DVMAGSYYAKAV
+833 DVTAGSYYAKAV

-878 RASAAPAVD
+878 RASSAADAS
-887 GSSSFSDV
+887 GSTSFSDV
-895 DADAYYM
+895 DADAYYAA
-902 VAVRWAEQN
+902 AVRWAEQN

>member
-15 LSLSVSAFAANLT
+15 LSLSVGAFAANLT

-36 KAGEAVTVTVTLD
+36 KAGETVTVALSLD
-49 KDIEKAISVSYKLR
+49 EDIGDVITIAYKL
-63 YDANLFTVDTEN
+63 YFDASLFDITSSESKVVGSTVTMSTVRTNATGSYVNL
-75 YVSLCDGGEV
+75 
-85 TVSEPKTDAKGTYVS
+85 
-100 ISTMDTKSK
+100 STMDTTSQ
-109 GQTLKAGDFVAVT
+109 GQTLKAGGFAEVT
-122 FTAKKDVTEQQATFT
+122 FTAKADATGQQASFT
-137 AEYEN
+137 AEFESCMIN
-142 SMDTSYGP
+142 DFTLVTH
-150 IAGMGAGP
+150 GAGP
-158 AATVT
+158 AVTVT
-163 VTRDYSVTLPEGFNG
+163 VTRDYSVTLPEGFTG

-198 DYSFTGST
+198 DYSFAGST
-206 MGGSDVTV
+206 MGGQPVTV
-214 IDNGDG
+214 SKNDDG
-220 SFKVSKVTGNLV
+220 SFTVSNVTGDLV
-232 IVSNR
+232 IRSDR
-237 TAKTYT
+237 TPKTYT
-243 VTVTGTGAAD
+243 VTVIGTGAAD

-281 VTIGGQSC
+281 ATIGGQSC
-289 TPALAADGKTY
+289 TPALAEDGKTY
-300 TIPGTSITGNIVI
+300 TIPGTNITGNIEI
-313 HVTKTQKAP
+313 NVTKTVKIP
-322 TTTAISFTGSG
+322 ENTTVSFTGNG

-339 GKSQTATNG
+339 GTSQTGKTG
-348 QDFTFTVDEKEGYT
+348 EDFTFTINEKAGYT
-362 YTVKLGNE
+362 YTVKLGDE
-370 TLTKADGRYTIP
+370 TLTKTNGQYTIP

-397 TEKLPEI
+397 TEK
-404 MTTTISFTGS
+404 T
-414 GSGDV
+414 
-419 AGDMSQTAENG
+419 
-430 EDFTFTVDEKEGYTY
+430 
-445 TVKLGNEILTKVN
+445 
-458 GQYTIPGARLTGA
+458 
-471 ALTVTVEKTEK
+471 
-482 TPEITTTAIG
+482 
-492 FVGSG
+492 
-497 SGDVDGGKDQTAT
+497 
-510 NGTDFTF
+510 
-517 TVNEKEGYTYTV
+517 
-529 KLDGETLTAN
+529 
-539 ADGSCT
+539 
-545 IPGAKI
+545 
-551 TGTALTVTVEK
+551 
-562 TGKLPEIT
+562 
-570 TTTIGFTGSGSGDVA
+570 
-585 GGTSQTAENGEDFT
+585 
-599 FTVDEKEGYTYTVK
+599 
-613 LGNEILTKANGKYTI
+613 
-628 PGAKLTGTALTVT
+628 
-641 VEKTAKLPE
+641 PE

-671 QTATNGTD
+671 QTGKTGEDFTFTINEKAGYTYTVKLGGETLTKANGQYTIPGAKLTGTALTVTVEKTTKTPEITTTTIGFTGSGSGDVAGGTTQTAENGTD

-688 GYTYTVKLGNETLTK
+688 GYTYTVKLGDETLTK

-714 LTGAA
+714 ITGTALTVTVEKTEKAPEITTTTIGFVGSGSGDVDGGKSQTAENGKDFTFTVDEKEGYTYTVKLGDETLTKTNGQYTIPAAKLTGTA

-833 DVMAGSYYAKAV
+833 DVTAGSYYAKAV

-902 VAVRWAEQN
+902 AAVRWAEQN